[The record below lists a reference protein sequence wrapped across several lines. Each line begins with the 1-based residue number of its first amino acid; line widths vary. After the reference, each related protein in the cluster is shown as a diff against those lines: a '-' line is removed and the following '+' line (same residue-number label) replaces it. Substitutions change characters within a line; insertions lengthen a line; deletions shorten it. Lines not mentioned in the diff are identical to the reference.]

1 MSNPNRRRRPV
12 WCGDVDTTRPGG
24 AWDVQDDG
32 CCGPCKPPVPGCGP
46 GRPPMPQFPDCGYHI
61 PPVQYVPGMNEQEQL
76 ANLNHKM
83 NELIELF
90 NCNTDK
96 VYGAYEEVVRSAVC
110 NDAFYKEITVESG
123 YLADASTSYELVHI
137 PFVDCGGQPIYMEMG
152 LAYNNTTNSG
162 VTESVF
168 DKALEVYADKILPA
182 AERGFQGVAIWKGA
196 PIYSGADA
204 VGTMALIPGECDYT
218 LGVTENGYF
227 KIYDT
232 PNDKDNSGMI
242 KAMRQDKVRN
252 SMGCAVIIRGG
263 EYVVDGNLS
272 DMELPCTVMAMN
284 YKTKER
290 FILAIGKDNVASDI
304 TPEMI
309 ANLLK
314 KYDVDVAALTSWGQ
328 QSYLLDKGQFSFMP
342 TSTDSD
348 GIPTVPQSAA
358 FWYITKRRNF
368 HNDYVKEVAALTIQM
383 GENLWYDELTSEAV
397 DNLKLDFVDLRNDL
411 EQEIQD
417 RKDADDALGERIDKE
432 IADREAADTAL
443 DEKYAAEVARL
454 DEEIETLGQRVTTE
468 VARLDELIQ
477 STKAELT
484 AKDVKRVKVTHDGT
498 RDTYQ
503 VELNDGTVLGADVIV
518 YNYDQ
523 LVQKL
528 DSYATVEQRL
538 NAEIEARKS
547 ADDALIAL
555 ITAEQQA
562 RANGDTALAEQIE
575 GVRAELSE
583 LIQGNTTDI
592 TALQGA
598 LDTLTQTVQ
607 SNYASL
613 NERVTSNAENI
624 ANLQGSY
631 GALQATVAALNETV
645 TGLQQS
651 FASTEQS
658 FENVKQTVNEIQTEL
673 NQFEARVE
681 EQLGNYLPLSG
692 GTMDG
697 DIDLNYN
704 DLLKVGAIN
713 LNTTTTRTPNSIM
726 RDPNGFSFVS
736 ADSNRYARLNFW
748 SARMASSADIAEN
761 IDIIPEQGGILNFK
775 FKGVNTVL
783 LRGVRTPEGNT
794 DAANKQYVD
803 NALKGYLPL
812 TGGTVSGE
820 VIFNDNIT
828 IGSRDSVYF
837 RDANDA
843 VAARMYY
850 DNTLKSISIQSRTTP
865 EQNIYMGVGNGIQ
878 VLSGGNILYVGD
890 VKDLTDI
897 GNPIGIGSR
906 RSSRLEQF
914 YVGDPVNDYAAA
926 NKKYVDTVGSNLAEE
941 ISTVGGQF
949 SNYLPL
955 TGGTLTGPL
964 DIAQSGAV
972 PSKDGLYHY
981 AANAY
986 AFYSYYVGDERPARK
1001 FARFGVGEPVDD
1013 SHATTKKYVDTVSSN
1028 LAKTVVKVKNL
1039 PWSKGVFDSV
1049 NNFIV
1054 NEQLITEFGISN
1066 NTNGHGANLTTSGLQ
1081 VVDGSNANH
1090 YVTGVVEAN
1099 TFYIT
1104 GKNDGYSTRVTDA
1117 GIFISYAPAN
1127 NDSVPR
1133 IYGRAVQSNQSIKH
1147 AICFSEDGGFNPTD
1161 NFTRLIGIDYPVN
1174 EHDAAP
1180 KGYVDAADEGFLYV
1194 DGGRLYA
1201 HGDTPQDVLLDRLDF
1216 APGGVESGGI
1226 VSLDCV
1232 AGSAGPILSVSD
1244 GDSGLALLQAKTSD
1258 FSSNDDV
1265 MTLGAVAKLGNDDY
1279 PYTEPMLAT
1288 YKVTSGGSITGAY
1301 LLRSPQGLWAI
1312 NISGSQEESFGH
1324 NEARL
1329 IGDTI
1334 DITVAVDDA
1343 TSMTITFS
1351 QAVNAI
1357 SISKVI
1363 GIAPLTIEGVS

>member
-12 WCGDVDTTRPGG
+12 WCGDVDTTRPGA

-46 GRPPMPQFPDCGYHI
+46 VRPPMPQFPDCGYHI

-76 ANLNHKM
+76 ANLNCKM

-96 VYGAYEEVVRSAVC
+96 VFGAYEEVVRSAVC

-137 PFVDCGGQPIYMEMG
+137 PYVDCACQPIYMEMG

-196 PIYSGADA
+196 PIYSGETHGD
-204 VGTMALIPGECDYT
+204 TRALIPGQCDYT

-232 PNDKDNSGMI
+232 PNDRDNTGMI
-242 KAMRQDKVRN
+242 KTMRQDKVRN

-263 EYVVDGNLS
+263 EYVVDENLD

-290 FILAIGKDNVASDI
+290 FILAIGKDNVASAI

-397 DNLKLDFVDLRNDL
+397 DNLKLDFADLRNDL

-443 DEKYAAEVARL
+443 DEKYAAEVTRL
-454 DEEIETLGQRVTTE
+454 DGEIEALAQRVTTE
-468 VARLDELIQ
+468 VTRLDALIQ
-477 STKAELT
+477 STKEALT
-484 AKDVKRVKVTHDGT
+484 AKDIKEVKVTHDGT

-503 VELNDGTVLGADVIV
+503 AVLNDGTVLGADVIV

-538 NAEIEARKS
+538 DAEIQARKD
-547 ADDALIAL
+547 ADDALNAL

-562 RANGDTALAEQIE
+562 RANGDTALGEQIAS
-575 GVRAELSE
+575 VRTELTE

-631 GALQATVAALNETV
+631 GALQETVAALNKTV

-658 FENVKQTVNEIQTEL
+658 FENVKQTVASMQEEL
-673 NQFEARVE
+673 NAFEERIE
-681 EQLGNYLPLSG
+681 GELGNYLPLSG

-697 DIDLNYN
+697 DIYMGDNALVNVQGISFSDN
-704 DLLKVGAIN
+704 SAIVQRGITYQSH
-713 LNTTTTRTPNSIM
+713 L
-726 RDPNGFSFVS
+726 DELNGFIFYPTLTTQLATVLVGRIKLFHEGLS
-736 ADSNRYARLNFW
+736 DGNSN
-748 SARMASSADIAEN
+748 
-761 IDIIPEQGGILNFK
+761 IIPESL
-775 FKGVNTVL
+775 GVISFESSNSENNRVL
-783 LRGVRTPEGNT
+783 LKNVATPQST
-794 DAANKQYVD
+794 
-803 NALKGYLPL
+803 
-812 TGGTVSGE
+812 
-820 VIFNDNIT
+820 
-828 IGSRDSVYF
+828 
-837 RDANDA
+837 
-843 VAARMYY
+843 Y
-850 DNTLKSISIQSRTTP
+850 D
-865 EQNIYMGVGNGIQ
+865 V
-878 VLSGGNILYVGD
+878 
-890 VKDLTDI
+890 
-897 GNPIGIGSR
+897 
-906 RSSRLEQF
+906 
-914 YVGDPVNDYAAA
+914 A
-926 NKKYVDTVGSNLAEE
+926 NKKYVDDALKS
-941 ISTVGGQF
+941 
-949 SNYLPL
+949 YLPL

-964 DIAQSGAV
+964 DVAQNGAV
-972 PSKDGLYHY
+972 PTKDGLYHY
-981 AANAY
+981 ANNDY
-986 AFYSYYVGDERPARK
+986 AFYSYYADDERPARK

-1013 SHATTKKYVDTVSSN
+1013 SHAATKKYVDTVGSN
-1028 LAKTVVKVKNL
+1028 LAEEISTLGGQFDNYLPLSGGQMRGALDMNFKNVENIRRMGFGEAGNRRYYTLFDEETLKLINETISSSSIAYFNVDCGAITTWVGTLGMGVRIRTSANSTDSEPILDIEGITDSAKV
-1039 PWSKGVFDSV
+1039 
-1049 NNFIV
+1049 
-1054 NEQLITEFGISN
+1054 
-1066 NTNGHGANLTTSGLQ
+1066 
-1081 VVDGSNANH
+1081 
-1090 YVTGVVEAN
+1090 
-1099 TFYIT
+1099 
-1104 GKNDGYSTRVTDA
+1104 RVTNIA
-1117 GIFISYAPAN
+1117 SPISDDDVA
-1127 NDSVPR
+1127 
-1133 IYGRAVQSNQSIKH
+1133 
-1147 AICFSEDGGFNPTD
+1147 T
-1161 NFTRLIGIDYPVN
+1161 
-1174 EHDAAP
+1174 
-1180 KGYVDAADEGFLYV
+1180 KGYVDAAAEGFLYV
-1194 DGGRLYA
+1194 DRGRLYA
-1201 HGDTPQDVLLDRLDF
+1201 HGDSPQDVLLDRLYF
-1216 APGGVESGGI
+1216 APGGLEAGG
-1226 VSLDCV
+1226 VV
-1232 AGSAGPILSVSD
+1232 GLSCGTGTGGAVLKVTDKNS
-1244 GDSGLALLQAKTSD
+1244 SLALLQAKTSD

-1265 MTLGAVAKLGNDDY
+1265 MTLAAVAKLGNDDY

-1288 YKVTSGGSITGAY
+1288 YKVTSGGTITGAY
-1301 LLRSPQGLWAI
+1301 MLRSPQGVWII

-1329 IGDTI
+1329 IGDTV

>member
-32 CCGPCKPPVPGCGP
+32 CCRPCKPPVPGC
-46 GRPPMPQFPDCGYHI
+46 RPPMPQFPDCGYHI

-76 ANLNHKM
+76 ANLNCKM

-137 PFVDCGGQPIYMEMG
+137 PYVDCAGQPIYLEMG

-182 AERGFQGVAIWKGA
+182 AERSFQGVAIWKGA
-196 PIYSGADA
+196 PIYSGEAA
-204 VGTMALIPGECDYT
+204 VGTMALIPGQCDYT

-232 PNDKDNSGMI
+232 PKETDNSGVI

-263 EYVVDGNLS
+263 EYVVDDNLS
-272 DMELPCTVMAMN
+272 EMELPCTVMAMN

-383 GENLWYDELTSEAV
+383 GENLWYDELTCESV
-397 DNLKLDFVDLRNDL
+397 DNLKLDFVELRNDL

-417 RKDADDALGERIDKE
+417 RKDADDTLGERIDKE
-432 IADREAADTAL
+432 ITDREAGDTAL

-454 DEEIETLGQRVTTE
+454 DGEIEALEQRVTDE
-468 VARLDELIQ
+468 VTRLDALIQ
-477 STKAELT
+477 STKEALT
-484 AKDVKRVKVTHDGT
+484 AKDVKEVKVTHDGT

-503 VELNDGTVLGADVIV
+503 VVLNDGTVLGADVIV

-538 NAEIEARKS
+538 DAEIEARKS
-547 ADDALIAL
+547 ADDALNAL

-562 RANGDTALAEQIE
+562 RANGDTALAEQIAS
-575 GVRAELSE
+575 VRAELTE

-658 FENVKQTVNEIQTEL
+658 FENVKQTVASMQDEL
-673 NQFEARVE
+673 NAFEERIEGELGNYLPLSGGKMTGAINMGDHAIPEISFLQFNEHSYTDEKMLYYAPKPNTEFYNFPRFIFRGDADSNYSASVECARVE
-681 EQLGNYLPLSG
+681 LSGLIGLIGLDGGKSPYVSSDHRLMLTYKHEYKPIIISNVQTPKTDVDAANKKYVDTVGENLAGEIAEVGGQLGNYLPLSG
-692 GTMDG
+692 GQMRGALDMNFENVENMRRMSFGETGNSRYYTLFEDETLKLINEKISSQSIG
-697 DIDLNYN
+697 HFNLDCEAITSYRG
-704 DLLKVGAIN
+704 LLG
-713 LNTTTTRTPNSIM
+713 L
-726 RDPNGFSFVS
+726 
-736 ADSNRYARLNFW
+736 
-748 SARMASSADIAEN
+748 
-761 IDIIPEQGGILNFK
+761 
-775 FKGVNTVL
+775 
-783 LRGVRTPEGNT
+783 GVRIHTSANSTASKPVLDIEGIT
-794 DAANKQYVD
+794 DGAKVRI
-803 NALKGYLPL
+803 
-812 TGGTVSGE
+812 T
-820 VIFNDNIT
+820 NIAT
-828 IGSRDSVYF
+828 
-837 RDANDA
+837 
-843 VAARMYY
+843 
-850 DNTLKSISIQSRTTP
+850 
-865 EQNIYMGVGNGIQ
+865 
-878 VLSGGNILYVGD
+878 
-890 VKDLTDI
+890 
-897 GNPIGIGSR
+897 PIG
-906 RSSRLEQF
+906 E
-914 YVGDPVNDYAAA
+914 
-926 NKKYVDTVGSNLAEE
+926 
-941 ISTVGGQF
+941 
-949 SNYLPL
+949 
-955 TGGTLTGPL
+955 
-964 DIAQSGAV
+964 
-972 PSKDGLYHY
+972 
-981 AANAY
+981 
-986 AFYSYYVGDERPARK
+986 
-1001 FARFGVGEPVDD
+1001 DD
-1013 SHATTKKYVDTVSSN
+1013 VAT
-1028 LAKTVVKVKNL
+1028 
-1039 PWSKGVFDSV
+1039 
-1049 NNFIV
+1049 
-1054 NEQLITEFGISN
+1054 
-1066 NTNGHGANLTTSGLQ
+1066 
-1081 VVDGSNANH
+1081 
-1090 YVTGVVEAN
+1090 
-1099 TFYIT
+1099 
-1104 GKNDGYSTRVTDA
+1104 
-1117 GIFISYAPAN
+1117 
-1127 NDSVPR
+1127 
-1133 IYGRAVQSNQSIKH
+1133 
-1147 AICFSEDGGFNPTD
+1147 
-1161 NFTRLIGIDYPVN
+1161 
-1174 EHDAAP
+1174 
-1180 KGYVDAADEGFLYV
+1180 KGYVDSADEGFLYV

-1201 HGDTPQDVLLDRLDF
+1201 HGDTPQEVLLGCLDF

-1226 VSLDCV
+1226 VSLDCG

-1265 MTLGAVAKLGNDDY
+1265 MTLAAVAKLGNDDY

-1288 YKVTSGGSITGAY
+1288 YKVTSGGTITGAY
-1301 LLRSPQGLWAI
+1301 LLRSPQGVWII

-1329 IGDTI
+1329 IGDTV

-1363 GIAPLTIEGVS
+1363 GIAPLTLEGVS

>member
-12 WCGDVDTTRPGG
+12 WCGDVDTTRPG
-24 AWDVQDDG
+24 ATWDVQDDG
-32 CCGPCKPPVPGCGP
+32 CCGPCKPPVPGCVP
-46 GRPPMPQFPDCGYHI
+46 VRPPMPQFPDCGYHI

-76 ANLNHKM
+76 ANLNCKM

-96 VYGAYEEVVRSAVC
+96 VFGAYEEVVRSAVC

-137 PFVDCGGQPIYMEMG
+137 PFVDCAGQPIYMEMG

-196 PIYSGADA
+196 PIYSGETHGD
-204 VGTMALIPGECDYT
+204 TRALIPGQCDYT

-232 PNDKDNSGMI
+232 PNDRDNTGMI
-242 KAMRQDKVRN
+242 KTMRQDKVRN

-263 EYVVDGNLS
+263 EYVVDDNLS
-272 DMELPCTVMAMN
+272 EMELPCTVMAMN

-358 FWYITKRRNF
+358 FWYITKRRHF

-417 RKDADDALGERIDKE
+417 RKDADDALGGRIDKE
-432 IADREAADTAL
+432 IAEREAADTAL
-443 DEKYAAEVARL
+443 DEKYAAEVTRL
-454 DEEIETLGQRVTTE
+454 DGKIDALSQRVTDE
-468 VARLDELIQ
+468 VARLDALIQ
-477 STKAELT
+477 STKEALN
-484 AKDVKRVKVTHDGT
+484 AKDVKEVKVTHDGT

-503 VELNDGTVLGADVIV
+503 AVLNDGTVLGADVIV

-538 NAEIEARKS
+538 DAEIQARKD
-547 ADDALIAL
+547 ADDALQAL
-555 ITAEQQA
+555 IEAEQQA
-562 RANGDTALAEQIE
+562 RANGDSALAQQIE
-575 GVRAELSE
+575 SVRTELTE
-583 LIQGNTTDI
+583 LIQGNTTSI
-592 TALQGA
+592 TGLQTA

-624 ANLQGSY
+624 ANLQGTY

-651 FASTEQS
+651 FASTEES
-658 FENVKQTVNEIQTEL
+658 FENVKQTVSNMQTEL
-673 NQFEARVE
+673 NAFEERIE
-681 EQLGNYLPLSG
+681 GELGNYLPLSG
-692 GTMDG
+692 GAMTGSINMSNS
-697 DIDLNYN
+697 DIYN
-704 DLLKVGAIN
+704 IKSMSIANGSILAILSSARYSNEVAIN
-713 LNTTTTRTPNSIM
+713 LSGSI
-726 RDPNGFSFVS
+726 
-736 ADSNRYARLNFW
+736 ADSGGRLVMIRG
-748 SARMASSADIAEN
+748 AASPQEENDVATKGYVDTVGENLASEIAQVGGQFDNYLPLSGGTMSGPLDMGWHPITGVKGYIEMSFYEDDTLPLVSIVRN
-761 IDIIPEQGGILNFK
+761 NTGYWFTSTASEQLEMLHAGAIWIGHSGTRLSSVKITLTEDDVLNFK
-775 FKGVNTVL
+775 ETTFNNEVY
-783 LRGVRTPEGNT
+783 LRGIHVPEEAT
-794 DAANKQYVD
+794 DAANKAYVD
-803 NALKGYLPL
+803 SAVAGYLPL
-812 TGGTVSGE
+812 TGGQMRGPLDMDFENVENIRRMSFGE
-820 VIFNDNIT
+820 VGN
-828 IGSRDSVYF
+828 SR
-837 RDANDA
+837 
-843 VAARMYY
+843 YY
-850 DNTLKSISIQSRTTP
+850 ALFEDETLKLI
-865 EQNIYMGVGNGIQ
+865 EQNIPSERIGHFNLDCEAITSWRGSMNIGVRMRTSAN
-878 VLSGGNILYVGD
+878 STPE
-890 VKDLTDI
+890 K
-897 GNPIGIGSR
+897 PI
-906 RSSRLEQF
+906 
-914 YVGDPVNDYAAA
+914 
-926 NKKYVDTVGSNLAEE
+926 
-941 ISTVGGQF
+941 
-949 SNYLPL
+949 
-955 TGGTLTGPL
+955 L
-964 DIAQSGAV
+964 DIEGTYQS
-972 PSKDGLYHY
+972 
-981 AANAY
+981 
-986 AFYSYYVGDERPARK
+986 
-1001 FARFGVGEPVDD
+1001 
-1013 SHATTKKYVDTVSSN
+1013 
-1028 LAKTVVKVKNL
+1028 AKVR
-1039 PWSKGVFDSV
+1039 
-1049 NNFIV
+1049 I
-1054 NEQLITEFGISN
+1054 
-1066 NTNGHGANLTTSGLQ
+1066 
-1081 VVDGSNANH
+1081 
-1090 YVTGVVEAN
+1090 TGVA
-1099 TFYIT
+1099 T
-1104 GKNDGYSTRVTDA
+1104 
-1117 GIFISYAPAN
+1117 
-1127 NDSVPR
+1127 
-1133 IYGRAVQSNQSIKH
+1133 
-1147 AICFSEDGGFNPTD
+1147 PTKDD
-1161 NFTRLIGIDYPVN
+1161 NVAT
-1174 EHDAAP
+1174 

-1201 HGDTPQDVLLDRLDF
+1201 HGDTPQNVLLDRLDF

-1226 VSLDCV
+1226 VSLDCG

-1288 YKVTSGGSITGAY
+1288 YKVTSGGTITGAY

-1329 IGDTI
+1329 IGDTV

>member
-32 CCGPCKPPVPGCGP
+32 CCTPCKPPVPGC
-46 GRPPMPQFPDCGYHI
+46 RPPMPQFPDCGYHI

-76 ANLNHKM
+76 ANLNCKM

-96 VYGAYEEVVRSAVC
+96 VFGAYEEVVRSAVC

-137 PFVDCGGQPIYMEMG
+137 PFVDCAGQPIYMEMG

-196 PIYSGADA
+196 PIYSEASEP
-204 VGTMALIPGECDYT
+204 TRALIPGQCDYT
-218 LGVTENGYF
+218 LGVTENGFF

-242 KAMRQDKVRN
+242 KLMRQDKVRN

-263 EYVVDGNLS
+263 EYVVDNNLS

-417 RKDADDALGERIDKE
+417 RKDADEALGERIDKE

-443 DEKYAAEVARL
+443 DEKYAAEVTRL
-454 DEEIETLGQRVTTE
+454 DGKIDTLSQRVTDE
-468 VARLDELIQ
+468 VALLDALIQ
-477 STKAELT
+477 STKEALT
-484 AKDVKRVKVTHDGT
+484 AKDVKEVKVTHDGT

-503 VELNDGTVLGADVIV
+503 VVLNDGTVLGADVIV

-538 NAEIEARKS
+538 DAEIQARKD
-547 ADDALIAL
+547 ADDALNAL

-562 RANGDTALAEQIE
+562 RANGDTALAEQIAS
-575 GVRAELSE
+575 VKAELTG

-607 SNYASL
+607 SNYTSL

-651 FASTEQS
+651 FASTEES
-658 FENVKQTVNEIQTEL
+658 FENVKQTIANMQTEL
-673 NQFEARVE
+673 NEFEARIE
-681 EQLGNYLPLSG
+681 GELGNYLPLSG
-692 GTMDG
+692 GSMTG
-697 DIDLNYN
+697 DITMNSDASI
-704 DLLKVGAIN
+704 VFPTHHIS
-713 LNTTTTRTPNSIM
+713 TPNSIQ
-726 RDPNGFSFVS
+726 GVS
-736 ADSNRYARLNFW
+736 AITFSDSNSSSSRMMRYTTEGYVFTEKNPNLAGLICSGIRLTNDLNPGGRMVIAPGAANKITF
-748 SARMASSADIAEN
+748 SASGADI
-761 IDIIPEQGGILNFK
+761 ILGG
-775 FKGVNTVL
+775 VL
-783 LRGVRTPEGNT
+783 TPVADN
-794 DAANKQYVD
+794 DAANKAYVD
-803 NALKGYLPL
+803 A
-812 TGGTVSGE
+812 
-820 VIFNDNIT
+820 
-828 IGSRDSVYF
+828 
-837 RDANDA
+837 A
-843 VAARMYY
+843 VAGGA
-850 DNTLKSISIQSRTTP
+850 
-865 EQNIYMGVGNGIQ
+865 
-878 VLSGGNILYVGD
+878 SG
-890 VKDLTDI
+890 
-897 GNPIGIGSR
+897 
-906 RSSRLEQF
+906 
-914 YVGDPVNDYAAA
+914 
-926 NKKYVDTVGSNLAEE
+926 
-941 ISTVGGQF
+941 
-949 SNYLPL
+949 NYLPL
-955 TGGTLTGPL
+955 SGGTVTG
-964 DIAQSGAV
+964 DIVFS
-972 PSKDGLYHY
+972 
-981 AANAY
+981 ANAALRSADY
-986 AFYSYYVGDERPARK
+986 LTLNNRESNPTNVTNTLLARNNELQFWSNAGTRGIIAASGFKVHSAPNQYVTMTSMIYGD
-1001 FARFGVGEPVDD
+1001 
-1013 SHATTKKYVDTVSSN
+1013 ATRLLFQRS
-1028 LAKTVVKVKNL
+1028 
-1039 PWSKGVFDSV
+1039 
-1049 NNFIV
+1049 
-1054 NEQLITEFGISN
+1054 
-1066 NTNGHGANLTTSGLQ
+1066 NTNSSDFTIGGL
-1081 VVDGSNANH
+1081 S
-1090 YVTGVVEAN
+1090 TPKVE
-1099 TFYIT
+1099 
-1104 GKNDGYSTRVTDA
+1104 TDA
-1117 GIFISYAPAN
+1117 A
-1127 NDSVPR
+1127 
-1133 IYGRAVQSNQSIKH
+1133 
-1147 AICFSEDGGFNPTD
+1147 T
-1161 NFTRLIGIDYPVN
+1161 
-1174 EHDAAP
+1174 
-1180 KGYVDAADEGFLYV
+1180 KGYVDAANEGFLYV
-1194 DGGRLYA
+1194 DGGRLYQHA
-1201 HGDTPQDVLLDRLDF
+1201 DSPENVILERLDF
-1216 APGGVESGGI
+1216 NNE
-1226 VSLDCV
+1226 
-1232 AGSAGPILSVSD
+1232 
-1244 GDSGLALLQAKTSD
+1244 GLAASGNVISIVETSNIQGQPELSILKD
-1258 FSSNDDV
+1258 DNTLGPLKAASPEDDDDV
-1265 MTLGAVAKLGNDDY
+1265 
-1279 PYTEPMLAT
+1279 AT
-1288 YKVTSGGSITGAY
+1288 KEYVDQRFTMVTSG
-1301 LLRSPQGLWAI
+1301 LFSP
-1312 NISGSQEESFGH
+1312 SF
-1324 NEARL
+1324 
-1329 IGDTI
+1329 TI
-1334 DITVAVDDA
+1334 DTKNVTFNYAVCALKLGVTQVHIVNIRMHLDEGTYGTAGSTKSLTFQLTDYKDKVFA
-1343 TSMTITFS
+1343 TKSYGSCILALN
-1351 QAVNAI
+1351 QAPSPI
-1357 SISKVI
+1357 VI
-1363 GIAPLTIEGVS
+1363 CRCDVTLERIRVYLSFNDEFTLPAGGGDFLGDVILLG

>member
-12 WCGDVDTTRPGG
+12 WCGDVDTTRPGA

-32 CCGPCKPPVPGCGP
+32 CCKPCKPPVPGCGP
-46 GRPPMPQFPDCGYHI
+46 VRPPMPQFPDCGYHI

-76 ANLNHKM
+76 ANLNCKM

-137 PFVDCGGQPIYMEMG
+137 PYVDCACQPIYMEMG

-196 PIYSGADA
+196 PIYSGETNGD
-204 VGTMALIPGECDYT
+204 TRALIPGKCDYT

-232 PNDKDNSGMI
+232 PNDRDNTGMI
-242 KAMRQDKVRN
+242 KTMRQDKVRN

-263 EYVVDGNLS
+263 EYVVDNNLS

-358 FWYITKRRNF
+358 FWYITKRRHF

-397 DNLKLDFVDLRNDL
+397 DNLKVDFVELRNDL

-417 RKDADDALGERIDKE
+417 RKDADTALGERIDKE
-432 IADREAADTAL
+432 IAERKAADTAL
-443 DEKYAAEVARL
+443 DEKYAGEVARL
-454 DEEIETLGQRVTTE
+454 DEEIDALEQRVTTE
-468 VARLDELIQ
+468 VTRLDALIQ
-477 STKAELT
+477 STKEALT
-484 AKDVKRVKVTHDGT
+484 AKDVKQVKVTHDGT

-538 NAEIEARKS
+538 DAEIQARKA
-547 ADDALIAL
+547 ADDALNAL

-562 RANGDTALAEQIE
+562 RANGDSALAQQIE
-575 GVRAELSE
+575 SVRTELTE
-583 LIQGNTTDI
+583 LIQGNTTSI
-592 TALQGA
+592 TGLQTALDA
-598 LDTLTQTVQ
+598 LTQTVQ
-607 SNYASL
+607 SNYTSL
-613 NERVTSNAENI
+613 NERVTSNAGNI
-624 ANLQGSY
+624 ANLQGTY

-658 FENVKQTVNEIQTEL
+658 FENVKQTVASMQDEL
-673 NQFEARVE
+673 NAFEERIE
-681 EQLGNYLPLSG
+681 GELGNYLPLSG
-692 GTMDG
+692 GTMRG
-697 DIDLNYN
+697 S
-704 DLLKVGAIN
+704 IN
-713 LNTTTTRTPNSIM
+713 LHTCWLNTVGLVNFVYGNHDNPRSVFLRSAPGRPTFNYPMYVFKGDSTTSDNKEAGIEVNLVELGNS
-726 RDPNGFSFVS
+726 VS
-736 ADSNRYARLNFW
+736 
-748 SARMASSADIAEN
+748 MAGV
-761 IDIIPEQGGILNFK
+761 QGGDAPWTGDKYKLVLFHSD
-775 FKGVNTVL
+775 GVEAGPVYVTNVA
-783 LRGVRTPEGNT
+783 TPIT
-794 DAANKQYVD
+794 DDGAVNK
-803 NALKGYLPL
+803 A
-812 TGGTVSGE
+812 
-820 VIFNDNIT
+820 
-828 IGSRDSVYF
+828 
-837 RDANDA
+837 
-843 VAARMYY
+843 
-850 DNTLKSISIQSRTTP
+850 
-865 EQNIYMGVGNGIQ
+865 
-878 VLSGGNILYVGD
+878 
-890 VKDLTDI
+890 
-897 GNPIGIGSR
+897 
-906 RSSRLEQF
+906 
-914 YVGDPVNDYAAA
+914 
-926 NKKYVDTVGSNLAEE
+926 YVDTVGENLAGE
-941 ISTVGGQF
+941 IAEVGEQF
-949 SNYLPL
+949 DNYLPL
-955 TGGTLTGPL
+955 SGGQMRGALDMDFENVENIRRVGFGEADIWRYYALFEDETLKLIKQNIHSELIGYFDVDCGTITSWAGLQKIGISLRASGNSTKTKPVL
-964 DIAQSGAV
+964 DITGTT
-972 PSKDGLYHY
+972 
-981 AANAY
+981 
-986 AFYSYYVGDERPARK
+986 
-1001 FARFGVGEPVDD
+1001 D
-1013 SHATTKKYVDTVSSN
+1013 S
-1028 LAKTVVKVKNL
+1028 AKV
-1039 PWSKGVFDSV
+1039 
-1049 NNFIV
+1049 
-1054 NEQLITEFGISN
+1054 
-1066 NTNGHGANLTTSGLQ
+1066 
-1081 VVDGSNANH
+1081 
-1090 YVTGVVEAN
+1090 
-1099 TFYIT
+1099 
-1104 GKNDGYSTRVTDA
+1104 RVTNIA
-1117 GIFISYAPAN
+1117 TP
-1127 NDSVPR
+1127 
-1133 IYGRAVQSNQSIKH
+1133 
-1147 AICFSEDGGFNPTD
+1147 
-1161 NFTRLIGIDYPVN
+1161 IGDDDV
-1174 EHDAAP
+1174 AT

-1194 DGGRLYA
+1194 DVGRLYA

-1226 VSLDCV
+1226 ISLDCGT
-1232 AGSAGPILSVSD
+1232 GSAGPILSVSD

-1265 MTLGAVAKLGNDDY
+1265 MTLGAVAKLGNDNY

-1288 YKVTSGGSITGAY
+1288 YKVTSGGTITGAY

-1329 IGDTI
+1329 IGDTV

>member
-12 WCGDVDTTRPGG
+12 WCGDVDTTRPGA

-46 GRPPMPQFPDCGYHI
+46 VRPPMPQFPDCGYHI

-76 ANLNHKM
+76 ANLNCKM

-96 VYGAYEEVVRSAVC
+96 VFGAYEEVVRSAVC

-137 PFVDCGGQPIYMEMG
+137 PFVDCAGQPIYMEMG

-182 AERGFQGVAIWKGA
+182 AERSFQGVAIWKGA
-196 PIYSGADA
+196 PIYSGAD
-204 VGTMALIPGECDYT
+204 GGRALIPGQCDYT
-218 LGVTENGYF
+218 LGVTENGFF

-242 KAMRQDKVRN
+242 KNMRQDKVRN

-263 EYVVDGNLS
+263 EYVEDENLA

-290 FILAIGKDNVASDI
+290 FILAIGKDNVASAI

-358 FWYITKRRNF
+358 FWYITKRRHF

-417 RKDADDALGERIDKE
+417 RKDADDALGGRIDKE
-432 IADREAADTAL
+432 IAEREAADTAL
-443 DEKYAAEVARL
+443 DEKYAAEVTRL
-454 DEEIETLGQRVTTE
+454 DGKIDTLSQRVTDE
-468 VARLDELIQ
+468 VARLDALIQ
-477 STKAELT
+477 STKEALT
-484 AKDVKRVKVTHDGT
+484 AKDVKEVKVTHDGT

-503 VELNDGTVLGADVIV
+503 VVLNDGTVLGADVIV

-538 NAEIEARKS
+538 DAEIQARKD
-547 ADDALIAL
+547 ADDALNAL

-562 RANGDTALAEQIE
+562 RANGDTALAEQIAS
-575 GVRAELSE
+575 VKAELTE

-607 SNYASL
+607 SNYTSL

-658 FENVKQTVNEIQTEL
+658 FENVKQTVANMQTEL
-673 NQFEARVE
+673 NEFEARIEGELGNYLPLRGGTLTGDLKLSGDNTSLIFRAGSSNFDNAIATLLATGSVNVLGWSNGNDASGVIHRGVGNPVE
-681 EQLGNYLPLSG
+681 DSDAVNKKYVDTVGENLASEIAQVGGQFDNYLPLSG
-692 GTMDG
+692 GTLNGTLIMSSNIHMQRQTVIYFSNSDESTDPSIG
-697 DIDLNYN
+697 FNTPSDRLEVKNAPLYIQQKVTADTIDMSGGPNGNILNAMTVEFEVTQQNPSGYTIMRNDTLQGFGAYN
-704 DLLKVGAIN
+704 DSVPTPFAVG
-713 LNTTTTRTPNSIM
+713 TPT
-726 RDPNGFSFVS
+726 
-736 ADSNRYARLNFW
+736 
-748 SARMASSADIAEN
+748 
-761 IDIIPEQGGILNFK
+761 QGYH
-775 FKGVNTVL
+775 
-783 LRGVRTPEGNT
+783 
-794 DAANKQYVD
+794 AATKAYVD
-803 NALKGYLPL
+803 NL
-812 TGGTVSGE
+812 T
-820 VIFNDNIT
+820 
-828 IGSRDSVYF
+828 
-837 RDANDA
+837 
-843 VAARMYY
+843 
-850 DNTLKSISIQSRTTP
+850 
-865 EQNIYMGVGNGIQ
+865 
-878 VLSGGNILYVGD
+878 
-890 VKDLTDI
+890 
-897 GNPIGIGSR
+897 
-906 RSSRLEQF
+906 
-914 YVGDPVNDYAAA
+914 
-926 NKKYVDTVGSNLAEE
+926 
-941 ISTVGGQF
+941 
-949 SNYLPL
+949 
-955 TGGTLTGPL
+955 
-964 DIAQSGAV
+964 
-972 PSKDGLYHY
+972 
-981 AANAY
+981 
-986 AFYSYYVGDERPARK
+986 
-1001 FARFGVGEPVDD
+1001 
-1013 SHATTKKYVDTVSSN
+1013 AT
-1028 LAKTVVKVKNL
+1028 AVKVRND
-1039 PWSKGVFDSV
+1039 PFTEGVLESV

-1054 NEQLITEFGISN
+1054 NEELITEFGISRN
-1066 NTNGHGANLTTSGLQ
+1066 DAGFAANLTESGLQ
-1081 VVDGSNANH
+1081 VLHAESDRQ
-1090 YVTGVVEAN
+1090 YVYGKVEAN

-1104 GKNDGYSTRVTDA
+1104 GTNSGYSTRVSDA
-1117 GIFISYAPAN
+1117 GIFISYNPDN

-1133 IYGRAVQSNQSIKH
+1133 IYGRAVSSNQSIRH
-1147 AICFSEDGGFNPTD
+1147 AICFSEDGGFDPQD
-1161 NFTRLIGIDYPVN
+1161 NFTRLIGIDTPVN
-1174 EHDAAP
+1174 DHDAAN
-1180 KGYVDAADEGFLYV
+1180 KAYVDATAVNSNMLKGYANKSSISNLGTVEITGGQIEFTGGRQIAV
-1194 DGGRLYA
+1194 DGYA
-1201 HGDTPQDVLLDRLDF
+1201 YNFIKATLTL
-1216 APGGVESGGI
+1216 SG
-1226 VSLDCV
+1226 
-1232 AGSAGPILSVSD
+1232 
-1244 GDSGLALLQAKTSD
+1244 T
-1258 FSSNDDV
+1258 
-1265 MTLGAVAKLGNDDY
+1265 
-1279 PYTEPMLAT
+1279 
-1288 YKVTSGGSITGAY
+1288 ITGASY
-1301 LLRSPQGLWAI
+1301 VSGTTDFMNSQWFELGTGYNIPIILTGDSSGPKNLTLHLSFTSGTMVWSMYVPETVNLEMPFETNF
-1312 NISGSQEESFGH
+1312 NIS
-1324 NEARL
+1324 
-1329 IGDTI
+1329 
-1334 DITVAVDDA
+1334 TVVALSD
-1343 TSMTITFS
+1343 
-1351 QAVNAI
+1351 
-1357 SISKVI
+1357 
-1363 GIAPLTIEGVS
+1363 

>member
-32 CCGPCKPPVPGCGP
+32 CCRPCKPPVPGC
-46 GRPPMPQFPDCGYHI
+46 RPPMPQFPDCGYHI

-76 ANLNHKM
+76 ANLNCKM

-137 PFVDCGGQPIYMEMG
+137 PYVDCAGQPIYLEMG

-182 AERGFQGVAIWKGA
+182 AERSFQGVAIWKGA
-196 PIYSGADA
+196 PIYSGEAA
-204 VGTMALIPGECDYT
+204 VGTMALIPGQCDYT

-232 PNDKDNSGMI
+232 PKETDNSGVI

-263 EYVVDGNLS
+263 EYVVDDNLS
-272 DMELPCTVMAMN
+272 EMELPCTVMAMN

-397 DNLKLDFVDLRNDL
+397 DNLKLDFVELRNDL

-417 RKDADDALGERIDKE
+417 RKDADAALGERIDKE

-454 DEEIETLGQRVTTE
+454 GGEIEALEQRVTAE
-468 VARLDELIQ
+468 VTRLDALIQ
-477 STKAELT
+477 STKEALT
-484 AKDVKRVKVTHDGT
+484 AKDVKEVKVTHDGT

-503 VELNDGTVLGADVIV
+503 VVLNDGTELGADVIV

-538 NAEIEARKS
+538 DAEIEARKS
-547 ADDALIAL
+547 ADDALNAL

-562 RANGDTALAEQIE
+562 RANGDTALGEQIAS
-575 GVRAELSE
+575 VRSELTE
-583 LIQGNTTDI
+583 LIQGNTTNI
-592 TALQGA
+592 TGLQTA

-607 SNYASL
+607 SNYTSL

-624 ANLQGSY
+624 ANLQGTY

-651 FASTEQS
+651 FASTEES
-658 FENVKQTVNEIQTEL
+658 FENVKQTVANMQTEL
-673 NQFEARVE
+673 NEFEARIE
-681 EQLGNYLPLSG
+681 GELGNYLPLSG
-692 GTMDG
+692 GTMG
-697 DIDLNYN
+697 
-704 DLLKVGAIN
+704 GAISLNGNWLSSVGILTFKYNKVIKERAVFLKSAPGRPTFNYPMYVFKGDDPSGNKEAGIEVN
-713 LNTTTTRTPNSIM
+713 LVELGNS
-726 RDPNGFSFVS
+726 VS
-736 ADSNRYARLNFW
+736 
-748 SARMASSADIAEN
+748 MAGV
-761 IDIIPEQGGILNFK
+761 QGGDAPWTGDEYKLVLFHSD
-775 FKGVNTVL
+775 GVEAGPVYVTNVA
-783 LRGVRTPEGNT
+783 TPIT
-794 DAANKQYVD
+794 DDGAANKAYVD
-803 NALKGYLPL
+803 M
-812 TGGTVSGE
+812 VGE
-820 VIFNDNIT
+820 
-828 IGSRDSVYF
+828 
-837 RDANDA
+837 
-843 VAARMYY
+843 
-850 DNTLKSISIQSRTTP
+850 
-865 EQNIYMGVGNGIQ
+865 
-878 VLSGGNILYVGD
+878 
-890 VKDLTDI
+890 
-897 GNPIGIGSR
+897 
-906 RSSRLEQF
+906 
-914 YVGDPVNDYAAA
+914 
-926 NKKYVDTVGSNLAEE
+926 NLAGE
-941 ISTVGGQF
+941 IAEVGGQLG
-949 SNYLPL
+949 NYLPL
-955 TGGTLTGPL
+955 SGGQMRGALDMNFENVENMRRMGFGEVSNSRYYALFEDETLKLIDENIPTSSIGHFNLDCEAITTWRGYLNMGVRIWASAMSTSSKPVL
-964 DIAQSGAV
+964 DI
-972 PSKDGLYHY
+972 
-981 AANAY
+981 
-986 AFYSYYVGDERPARK
+986 E
-1001 FARFGVGEPVDD
+1001 
-1013 SHATTKKYVDTVSSN
+1013 
-1028 LAKTVVKVKNL
+1028 
-1039 PWSKGVFDSV
+1039 
-1049 NNFIV
+1049 
-1054 NEQLITEFGISN
+1054 GI
-1066 NTNGHGANLTTSGLQ
+1066 
-1081 VVDGSNANH
+1081 
-1090 YVTGVVEAN
+1090 
-1099 TFYIT
+1099 
-1104 GKNDGYSTRVTDA
+1104 TDA
-1117 GIFISYAPAN
+1117 AK
-1127 NDSVPR
+1127 VR
-1133 IYGRAVQSNQSIKH
+1133 ITNIATPIG
-1147 AICFSEDGGFNPTD
+1147 EDDVAT
-1161 NFTRLIGIDYPVN
+1161 
-1174 EHDAAP
+1174 
-1180 KGYVDAADEGFLYV
+1180 KGYVDLADEGFLYV

-1216 APGGVESGGI
+1216 ATGGVESGGI
-1226 VSLDCV
+1226 VSLYCG

-1265 MTLGAVAKLGNDDY
+1265 MTLGAVSKLGNDDY

-1288 YKVTSGGSITGAY
+1288 YKVTSGGTITGAY
-1301 LLRSPQGLWAI
+1301 LLRSPQGVWII

-1329 IGDTI
+1329 LGDSV

-1351 QAVNAI
+1351 QAINAI

>member
-32 CCGPCKPPVPGCGP
+32 CCTPCKPPVPGC
-46 GRPPMPQFPDCGYHI
+46 RPPMPQFPDCGYHI

-76 ANLNHKM
+76 ANLNCKM

-96 VYGAYEEVVRSAVC
+96 VFGAYEEVVRSAVC

-137 PFVDCGGQPIYMEMG
+137 PFVDCAGQPIYMEMG

-182 AERGFQGVAIWKGA
+182 AERSFQGVAIWKGA
-196 PIYSGADA
+196 PIYSEASEH
-204 VGTMALIPGECDYT
+204 TRALIPGQCDYT
-218 LGVTENGYF
+218 LGVTENGFF

-242 KAMRQDKVRN
+242 KSMRQDKVRN

-263 EYVVDGNLS
+263 EYVVDNNLS

-417 RKDADDALGERIDKE
+417 RKDADAALGERIDKE
-432 IADREAADTAL
+432 IAERKAADTAL

-454 DEEIETLGQRVTTE
+454 DGEIEALEQRVTTE
-468 VARLDELIQ
+468 VTRLDALIQ
-477 STKAELT
+477 STKEALT
-484 AKDVKRVKVTHDGT
+484 AKDVKEVKVTHDGT

-503 VELNDGTVLGADVIV
+503 VVLNDGTVLGADVIV

-538 NAEIEARKS
+538 DAEIQARKD
-547 ADDALIAL
+547 ADDALNAL

-562 RANGDTALAEQIE
+562 RANGDTALGEQIAS
-575 GVRAELSE
+575 VRTELTE
-583 LIQGNTTDI
+583 LIKGNTTDI

-598 LDTLTQTVQ
+598 MDTLTQTVQ
-607 SNYASL
+607 SNYTSL

-631 GALQATVAALNETV
+631 GALQATVAALNKTV

-658 FENVKQTVNEIQTEL
+658 FENVKQTVASMQEEL
-673 NQFEARVE
+673 NAFEERIE
-681 EQLGNYLPLSG
+681 GELGNYLPLSG
-692 GTMDG
+692 GSMTGPIAMG
-697 DIDLNYN
+697 N
-704 DLLKVGAIN
+704 
-713 LNTTTTRTPNSIM
+713 NSISTI
-726 RDPNGFSFVS
+726 FSLQFTMS
-736 ADSNRYARLNFW
+736 G
-748 SARMASSADIAEN
+748 SSAEN
-761 IDIIPEQGGILNFK
+761 NISYAPAPGTPLYNYPRFK
-775 FKGVNTVL
+775 FRGNVIAGYSASIECARVELSNVVGLVGQDGGDAPYAAGDHRLLLTYQHENTPIIISNVEAPK
-783 LRGVRTPEGNT
+783 TNT

-803 NALKGYLPL
+803 M
-812 TGGTVSGE
+812 VGE
-820 VIFNDNIT
+820 
-828 IGSRDSVYF
+828 
-837 RDANDA
+837 
-843 VAARMYY
+843 
-850 DNTLKSISIQSRTTP
+850 
-865 EQNIYMGVGNGIQ
+865 
-878 VLSGGNILYVGD
+878 
-890 VKDLTDI
+890 
-897 GNPIGIGSR
+897 
-906 RSSRLEQF
+906 
-914 YVGDPVNDYAAA
+914 
-926 NKKYVDTVGSNLAEE
+926 NLAGE
-941 ISTVGGQF
+941 IAEVGGQLE
-949 SNYLPL
+949 NYLPL
-955 TGGTLTGPL
+955 SGGQMRGALDMNFENVENMRRMGFGEVSNSRYYALFEDETLKLIEQNIPSERIGYFNLDCDAITSWRGSMNIGVRMRTSANSTPEKPIL
-964 DIAQSGAV
+964 DIIGTYQS
-972 PSKDGLYHY
+972 
-981 AANAY
+981 
-986 AFYSYYVGDERPARK
+986 
-1001 FARFGVGEPVDD
+1001 
-1013 SHATTKKYVDTVSSN
+1013 
-1028 LAKTVVKVKNL
+1028 AKVR
-1039 PWSKGVFDSV
+1039 
-1049 NNFIV
+1049 I
-1054 NEQLITEFGISN
+1054 
-1066 NTNGHGANLTTSGLQ
+1066 
-1081 VVDGSNANH
+1081 
-1090 YVTGVVEAN
+1090 TGVAM
-1099 TFYIT
+1099 
-1104 GKNDGYSTRVTDA
+1104 
-1117 GIFISYAPAN
+1117 
-1127 NDSVPR
+1127 
-1133 IYGRAVQSNQSIKH
+1133 
-1147 AICFSEDGGFNPTD
+1147 PTAAD
-1161 NFTRLIGIDYPVN
+1161 NVAT
-1174 EHDAAP
+1174 
-1180 KGYVDAADEGFLYV
+1180 KGYVDAAAEGFLYV

-1201 HGDTPQDVLLDRLDF
+1201 HGETPQDVLLDRLDF
-1216 APGGVESGGI
+1216 AAGGVESGGI
-1226 VSLDCV
+1226 VSLDCG

-1258 FSSNDDV
+1258 FSNNDDV
-1265 MTLGAVAKLGNDDY
+1265 MTLGAVCKLGLGEYSYDQ
-1279 PYTEPMLAT
+1279 PRITT
-1288 YKVTSGGSITGAY
+1288 FKVTSVGIITGTY
-1301 LLRSPQGLWAI
+1301 MLRAPEGVWLI
-1312 NISGSQEESFGH
+1312 NVSGSPEDSFDHAES
-1324 NEARL
+1324 RL
-1329 IGDTI
+1329 IGSTA
-1334 DITVAVDDA
+1334 DITVTLNDA
-1343 TSMTITFS
+1343 LTMTITFS
-1351 QAVNAI
+1351 LATHAV

-1363 GIAPLTIEGVS
+1363 GIAPLTLEGVS

>member
-12 WCGDVDTTRPGG
+12 WCGDVDTTRPGA

-46 GRPPMPQFPDCGYHI
+46 VRPPMPQFPDCGYHI

-76 ANLNHKM
+76 ANLNCKM

-96 VYGAYEEVVRSAVC
+96 VFGAYEEVVRSAVC

-137 PFVDCGGQPIYMEMG
+137 PYVDCACQPIYMEMG

-196 PIYSGADA
+196 PIYSGETHGD
-204 VGTMALIPGECDYT
+204 TRALIPGQCDYT

-232 PNDKDNSGMI
+232 PNDRDNTGMI
-242 KAMRQDKVRN
+242 KTMRQDKVRN

-263 EYVVDGNLS
+263 EYVVDENLD

-290 FILAIGKDNVASDI
+290 FILAIGKDNVASAI

-397 DNLKLDFVDLRNDL
+397 DNLKLDFADLRNDL

-443 DEKYAAEVARL
+443 DEKYAAEVTRL
-454 DEEIETLGQRVTTE
+454 DGEIEALAQRVTTE
-468 VARLDELIQ
+468 VTRLDALIQ
-477 STKAELT
+477 STKEALT
-484 AKDVKRVKVTHDGT
+484 AKDIKEVKVTHDGT

-503 VELNDGTVLGADVIV
+503 AVLNDGTVLGADVIV

-538 NAEIEARKS
+538 DAEIQARKD
-547 ADDALIAL
+547 ADDALNAL

-562 RANGDTALAEQIE
+562 RANGDTALAEQIAS
-575 GVRAELSE
+575 VKAELTE

-607 SNYASL
+607 SNYTSL

-651 FASTEQS
+651 FASTEES
-658 FENVKQTVNEIQTEL
+658 FENVKQTVANIQTEL
-673 NQFEARVE
+673 NEFEARIE
-681 EQLGNYLPLSG
+681 GELGNYLPLSG
-692 GTMDG
+692 GTMTGPINMGNQAIRDASAIILNGDTTSPRPG
-697 DIDLNYN
+697 DITGINELKFKPSDGGKVASGIYFTDSDQKINGVFELYSRRGNDRYAGVKTYGVILNNYN
-704 DLLKVGAIN
+704 SGIE
-713 LNTTTTRTPNSIM
+713 
-726 RDPNGFSFVS
+726 
-736 ADSNRYARLNFW
+736 
-748 SARMASSADIAEN
+748 SSALSEAYIRLDTPQDEN
-761 IDIIPEQGGILNFK
+761 TAVINFMAKVDNSAYDRVILN
-775 FKGVNTVL
+775 GIADPV
-783 LRGVRTPEGNT
+783 T
-794 DAANKQYVD
+794 DYNAANKH
-803 NALKGYLPL
+803 
-812 TGGTVSGE
+812 
-820 VIFNDNIT
+820 
-828 IGSRDSVYF
+828 
-837 RDANDA
+837 
-843 VAARMYY
+843 
-850 DNTLKSISIQSRTTP
+850 
-865 EQNIYMGVGNGIQ
+865 
-878 VLSGGNILYVGD
+878 
-890 VKDLTDI
+890 
-897 GNPIGIGSR
+897 
-906 RSSRLEQF
+906 
-914 YVGDPVNDYAAA
+914 
-926 NKKYVDTVGSNLAEE
+926 YVDTVGENLAGE
-941 ISTVGGQF
+941 IAEVGGQLG
-949 SNYLPL
+949 NYLPL
-955 TGGTLTGPL
+955 SGGQMRGALDMNFKNVENIKRIGFGGVGNYRYYALFEDETLKLIKENISSSSIAYFNVDCGAITSYRGSLGLGVRIHTSANSTASEPIL
-964 DIAQSGAV
+964 DITGITDSAKVRITNIAT
-972 PSKDGLYHY
+972 PI
-981 AANAY
+981 
-986 AFYSYYVGDERPARK
+986 
-1001 FARFGVGEPVDD
+1001 GEDD
-1013 SHATTKKYVDTVSSN
+1013 VAT
-1028 LAKTVVKVKNL
+1028 
-1039 PWSKGVFDSV
+1039 
-1049 NNFIV
+1049 
-1054 NEQLITEFGISN
+1054 
-1066 NTNGHGANLTTSGLQ
+1066 
-1081 VVDGSNANH
+1081 
-1090 YVTGVVEAN
+1090 
-1099 TFYIT
+1099 
-1104 GKNDGYSTRVTDA
+1104 
-1117 GIFISYAPAN
+1117 
-1127 NDSVPR
+1127 
-1133 IYGRAVQSNQSIKH
+1133 
-1147 AICFSEDGGFNPTD
+1147 
-1161 NFTRLIGIDYPVN
+1161 
-1174 EHDAAP
+1174 
-1180 KGYVDAADEGFLYV
+1180 KGYVDSADEGFLYV

-1226 VSLDCV
+1226 VSLDCE

-1265 MTLGAVAKLGNDDY
+1265 MTLAAVAKLGNDDY

-1288 YKVTSGGSITGAY
+1288 YKVTSCGTITGAY
-1301 LLRSPQGLWAI
+1301 MLRSPQGVWII

-1329 IGDTI
+1329 IGDTV

>member
-32 CCGPCKPPVPGCGP
+32 CCRPCKPPVPGCVP
-46 GRPPMPQFPDCGYHI
+46 VRPPMPQFPDCGYHI

-76 ANLNHKM
+76 ANLNCKM

-137 PFVDCGGQPIYMEMG
+137 PFVDCAGQPIYMEMG

-196 PIYSGADA
+196 PIYSEASEP
-204 VGTMALIPGECDYT
+204 TRALIPGQCDYT
-218 LGVTENGYF
+218 LGVTENGFF

-242 KAMRQDKVRN
+242 KPMRQDKVRN

-263 EYVVDGNLS
+263 EYVVDNNLS

-383 GENLWYDELTSEAV
+383 GENLWYDELTGEAV

-454 DEEIETLGQRVTTE
+454 DEEIDALSQRVTDE
-468 VARLDELIQ
+468 VARLDSLIQ
-477 STKAELT
+477 STKEALT
-484 AKDVKRVKVTHDGT
+484 AKDVKEVKVTHDGT

-503 VELNDGTVLGADVIV
+503 VVLNDGTVLGADVIV

-538 NAEIEARKS
+538 DAEIQARKD
-547 ADDALIAL
+547 ADDALNAL

-562 RANGDTALAEQIE
+562 RTNGDTALAEQIAS
-575 GVRAELSE
+575 VKAELTE

-607 SNYASL
+607 SNYTSL

-658 FENVKQTVNEIQTEL
+658 FENVKQTVASMQEEL
-673 NQFEARVE
+673 NAFEERIEGELGNYLPLAGGTMAGAINMANHPINAINYLHFVAHKYKSSNMIHYAPKPGTPLYNYPSFVFYGDESPNFFASVDCARVE
-681 EQLGNYLPLSG
+681 LSNVVGLVGQDGGGDPYVAGDHRLLLTYQRENTPIIISNVNTPKADTDAANKKYVDTVGENLAGEIDEVGGQLGNYLPLSG
-692 GTMDG
+692 GQMR
-697 DIDLNYN
+697 
-704 DLLKVGAIN
+704 GA
-713 LNTTTTRTPNSIM
+713 LDM
-726 RDPNGFSFVS
+726 
-736 ADSNRYARLNFW
+736 NFENV
-748 SARMASSADIAEN
+748 EN
-761 IDIIPEQGGILNFK
+761 IRRMGFGEAGNSRYYTLFDDETLKLIKENITSSSIGHFNVDCEGI
-775 FKGVNTVL
+775 TSW
-783 LRGVRTPEGNT
+783 R
-794 DAANKQYVD
+794 
-803 NALKGYLPL
+803 GYL
-812 TGGTVSGE
+812 GIG
-820 VIFNDNIT
+820 INIHT
-828 IGSRDSVYF
+828 SSNSTASRPILDIKGITDSAKV
-837 RDANDA
+837 R
-843 VAARMYY
+843 V
-850 DNTLKSISIQSRTTP
+850 T
-865 EQNIYMGVGNGIQ
+865 NIA
-878 VLSGGNILYVGD
+878 
-890 VKDLTDI
+890 T
-897 GNPIGIGSR
+897 PIG
-906 RSSRLEQF
+906 
-914 YVGDPVNDYAAA
+914 
-926 NKKYVDTVGSNLAEE
+926 
-941 ISTVGGQF
+941 
-949 SNYLPL
+949 
-955 TGGTLTGPL
+955 
-964 DIAQSGAV
+964 
-972 PSKDGLYHY
+972 
-981 AANAY
+981 
-986 AFYSYYVGDERPARK
+986 
-1001 FARFGVGEPVDD
+1001 DD
-1013 SHATTKKYVDTVSSN
+1013 DVAT
-1028 LAKTVVKVKNL
+1028 
-1039 PWSKGVFDSV
+1039 
-1049 NNFIV
+1049 
-1054 NEQLITEFGISN
+1054 
-1066 NTNGHGANLTTSGLQ
+1066 
-1081 VVDGSNANH
+1081 
-1090 YVTGVVEAN
+1090 
-1099 TFYIT
+1099 
-1104 GKNDGYSTRVTDA
+1104 
-1117 GIFISYAPAN
+1117 
-1127 NDSVPR
+1127 
-1133 IYGRAVQSNQSIKH
+1133 
-1147 AICFSEDGGFNPTD
+1147 
-1161 NFTRLIGIDYPVN
+1161 
-1174 EHDAAP
+1174 

-1201 HGDTPQDVLLDRLDF
+1201 HGETPQDVLLDRLDF
-1216 APGGVESGGI
+1216 APDGVESGGI
-1226 VSLDCV
+1226 VSLDCG
-1232 AGSAGPILSVSD
+1232 AGIAGPILSVSA

-1265 MTLGAVAKLGNDDY
+1265 MTLGAVAKLGNDVY
-1279 PYTEPMLAT
+1279 PSTEPMLAT
-1288 YKVTSGGSITGAY
+1288 YKVTSGGTITGAY

-1312 NISGSQEESFGH
+1312 NISGSPEKSFGH

-1329 IGDTI
+1329 IGDTA

-1351 QAVNAI
+1351 QAVNAV

-1363 GIAPLTIEGVS
+1363 GIAPLTLEGVS

>member
-12 WCGDVDTTRPGG
+12 WCGDVDTTRPG
-24 AWDVQDDG
+24 ATWDVQDDG

-46 GRPPMPQFPDCGYHI
+46 VRPPMPQFPDCGYHI

-76 ANLNHKM
+76 ANLNCKM

-137 PFVDCGGQPIYMEMG
+137 PFVDCAGQPIYMEMG

-182 AERGFQGVAIWKGA
+182 AERSFQGVAIWKGA
-196 PIYSGADA
+196 PIYSGETHGD
-204 VGTMALIPGECDYT
+204 TRALIPGQCDYT
-218 LGVTENGYF
+218 LGVTENGFF

-232 PNDKDNSGMI
+232 PNNKDNSGMI
-242 KAMRQDKVRN
+242 KSMRQDKVRN

-263 EYVVDGNLS
+263 EYVVDNNLS

-358 FWYITKRRNF
+358 FWYITKRRHF

-417 RKDADDALGERIDKE
+417 RKNADNALGERIDKE

-443 DEKYAAEVARL
+443 DEKYAAEVTRL
-454 DEEIETLGQRVTTE
+454 DGEIDTLSQRVTDE
-468 VARLDELIQ
+468 VTRLDALIQ
-477 STKAELT
+477 STKEALT
-484 AKDVKRVKVTHDGT
+484 AKDVKEVKVTHDGT

-503 VELNDGTVLGADVIV
+503 VVLNDGTVLGADVIV

-538 NAEIEARKS
+538 DAEIQARKS
-547 ADDALIAL
+547 ADDALNAL

-562 RANGDTALAEQIE
+562 RANGDTALAEQIAS
-575 GVRAELSE
+575 VKAELTE

-607 SNYASL
+607 SNYTSL
-613 NERVTSNAENI
+613 NERVSSNAENI

-651 FASTEQS
+651 FSSTEQS
-658 FENVKQTVNEIQTEL
+658 FENVKQTVASMQEEL
-673 NQFEARVE
+673 NAFEERIE
-681 EQLGNYLPLSG
+681 GELGNYLPLSG
-692 GTMDG
+692 GTMAG
-697 DIDLNYN
+697 
-704 DLLKVGAIN
+704 N
-713 LNTTTTRTPNSIM
+713 LNFNETSSIVFDNPKVSTPNSIQ
-726 RDPNGFSFVS
+726 GVS
-736 ADSNRYARLNFW
+736 LVTFKETTGTTGQTLRFTDNTFMFYGESQSRL
-748 SARMASSADIAEN
+748 ALLGA
-761 IDIIPEQGGILNFK
+761 GGIFFTNDK
-775 FKGVNTVL
+775 N
-783 LRGVRTPEGNT
+783 PGNRIT
-794 DAANKQYVD
+794 IAPSSPDTLIFTGAAGDIN
-803 NALKGYLPL
+803 L
-812 TGGTVSGE
+812 TGVLQPKWD
-820 VIFNDNIT
+820 ND
-828 IGSRDSVYF
+828 V
-837 RDANDA
+837 
-843 VAARMYY
+843 
-850 DNTLKSISIQSRTTP
+850 
-865 EQNIYMGVGNGIQ
+865 
-878 VLSGGNILYVGD
+878 
-890 VKDLTDI
+890 
-897 GNPIGIGSR
+897 
-906 RSSRLEQF
+906 
-914 YVGDPVNDYAAA
+914 A
-926 NKKYVDTVGSNLAEE
+926 NKKYVDTVGENLAGE
-941 ISTVGGQF
+941 IAEVGGQLD
-949 SNYLPL
+949 NYLPL
-955 TGGTLTGPL
+955 SGGTMRGSISLNSHWLTQVGLINFKYGDYDITESVFLRSAPGRPTFNYPMYVFKGGVASDNKEAGIEVNLIEIGDSVALAGVHGGQDPWGTGKYRLILFHSDGVEAGPVYVTNVATPIT
-964 DIAQSGAV
+964 D
-972 PSKDGLYHY
+972 DG
-981 AANAY
+981 AANKA
-986 AFYSYYVGDERPARK
+986 
-1001 FARFGVGEPVDD
+1001 
-1013 SHATTKKYVDTVSSN
+1013 
-1028 LAKTVVKVKNL
+1028 
-1039 PWSKGVFDSV
+1039 
-1049 NNFIV
+1049 
-1054 NEQLITEFGISN
+1054 
-1066 NTNGHGANLTTSGLQ
+1066 
-1081 VVDGSNANH
+1081 
-1090 YVTGVVEAN
+1090 
-1099 TFYIT
+1099 
-1104 GKNDGYSTRVTDA
+1104 
-1117 GIFISYAPAN
+1117 
-1127 NDSVPR
+1127 
-1133 IYGRAVQSNQSIKH
+1133 
-1147 AICFSEDGGFNPTD
+1147 
-1161 NFTRLIGIDYPVN
+1161 
-1174 EHDAAP
+1174 
-1180 KGYVDAADEGFLYV
+1180 YVDAADEGFLYA

-1201 HGDTPQDVLLDRLDF
+1201 HGETPQDVLLDRLDF

-1226 VSLDCV
+1226 VSLDCG

-1265 MTLGAVAKLGNDDY
+1265 MTLGAVAKLGNDYY

-1288 YKVTSGGSITGAY
+1288 YKVTSGVSITGAY

-1329 IGDTI
+1329 IGDTV

-1363 GIAPLTIEGVS
+1363 GIAPLTLEGVS

>member
-32 CCGPCKPPVPGCGP
+32 CCGPCKPPVPGC
-46 GRPPMPQFPDCGYHI
+46 RPPMPQFPDCGYHI

-76 ANLNHKM
+76 ANLNNKM

-137 PFVDCGGQPIYMEMG
+137 PFVDCAGQPIYMEMG

-182 AERGFQGVAIWKGA
+182 AERGFQGVTIWKGA
-196 PIYSGADA
+196 PIYSGAGA

-232 PNDKDNSGMI
+232 PNDKDNSTMI
-242 KAMRQDKVRN
+242 KTMRQDKVRN

-417 RKDADDALGERIDKE
+417 RKDADEALGERIDNE
-432 IADREAADTAL
+432 IAERKAADTAL

-454 DEEIETLGQRVTTE
+454 DGEIEALEQRVTDE
-468 VARLDELIQ
+468 VTRLDALIQ
-477 STKAELT
+477 STKEALI
-484 AKDVKRVKVTHDGT
+484 AKDVKQVKVTHDGT

-503 VELNDGTVLGADVIV
+503 VVLNDGTVLGADVIV

-538 NAEIEARKS
+538 DAEIQARKD
-547 ADDALIAL
+547 ADDALNAL

-562 RANGDTALAEQIE
+562 RANGDTALAEQIAS
-575 GVRAELSE
+575 VKAELTE

-592 TALQGA
+592 TALQSA

-607 SNYASL
+607 SNYTSL
-613 NERVTSNAENI
+613 NERVTSNADNI

-658 FENVKQTVNEIQTEL
+658 FENVKQTVASMQEEL
-673 NQFEARVE
+673 NAFEERIE
-681 EQLGNYLPLSG
+681 GELGNYLPLAG
-692 GTMDG
+692 GTLTGNLKLSG
-697 DIDLNYN
+697 D
-704 DLLKVGAIN
+704 
-713 LNTTTTRTPNSIM
+713 NTSLIFR
-726 RDPNGFSFVS
+726 
-736 ADSNRYARLNFW
+736 A
-748 SARMASSADIAEN
+748 ASS
-761 IDIIPEQGGILNFK
+761 GF
-775 FKGVNTVL
+775 
-783 LRGVRTPEGNT
+783 
-794 DAANKQYVD
+794 D
-803 NALKGYLPL
+803 NAIAKLLA
-812 TGGTVSGE
+812 TGSINVVGWS
-820 VIFNDNIT
+820 N
-828 IGSRDSVYF
+828 
-837 RDANDA
+837 ANDG
-843 VAARMYY
+843 
-850 DNTLKSISIQSRTTP
+850 S
-865 EQNIYMGVGNGIQ
+865 GVIHRG
-878 VLSGGNILYVGD
+878 
-890 VKDLTDI
+890 I
-897 GNPIGIGSR
+897 GNPV
-906 RSSRLEQF
+906 E
-914 YVGDPVNDYAAA
+914 DTDAA
-926 NKKYVDTVGSNLAEE
+926 NKKYVDTVGDNLASA
-941 ISTVGGQF
+941 IAQVGGQLE
-949 SNYLPL
+949 NYLPL
-955 TGGTLTGPL
+955 GGGTLTGPL
-964 DIAQSGAV
+964 DVAQSGAV
-972 PSKDGLYHY
+972 PTKDGLYHY
-981 AANAY
+981 ANNDY
-986 AFYSYYVGDERPARK
+986 AFYSYYADDERPARK

-1013 SHATTKKYVDTVSSN
+1013 SHATTKKYVDTVGSN
-1028 LAKTVVKVKNL
+1028 LAEEISTLGEQFDNYLPLSGGTLRGSLDLNFNNLENLRHLGFGQSNITKYYIEFEDETFRFIRYNTSSENEGYANLEGERITLHRGYMPYEVTVATSANSTTENPILEIYGNSIATRVKLRGLATPTLDEDAVNKEYVDNRA
-1039 PWSKGVFDSV
+1039 SKG
-1049 NNFIV
+1049 
-1054 NEQLITEFGISN
+1054 TISN
-1066 NTNGHGANLTTSGLQ
+1066 
-1081 VVDGSNANH
+1081 
-1090 YVTGVVEAN
+1090 
-1099 TFYIT
+1099 
-1104 GKNDGYSTRVTDA
+1104 
-1117 GIFISYAPAN
+1117 
-1127 NDSVPR
+1127 
-1133 IYGRAVQSNQSIKH
+1133 
-1147 AICFSEDGGFNPTD
+1147 
-1161 NFTRLIGIDYPVN
+1161 
-1174 EHDAAP
+1174 
-1180 KGYVDAADEGFLYV
+1180 
-1194 DGGRLYA
+1194 
-1201 HGDTPQDVLLDRLDF
+1201 
-1216 APGGVESGGI
+1216 
-1226 VSLDCV
+1226 
-1232 AGSAGPILSVSD
+1232 
-1244 GDSGLALLQAKTSD
+1244 
-1258 FSSNDDV
+1258 
-1265 MTLGAVAKLGNDDY
+1265 LGAVEITNGQIEFTGGRQIIVDNYAYNFIKATLTLSGNI
-1279 PYTEPMLAT
+1279 T
-1288 YKVTSGGSITGAY
+1288 GGSY
-1301 LLRSPQGLWAI
+1301 
-1312 NISGSQEESFGH
+1312 ISGSADFMNSQWFELGTGYDIPIILTGDAGGPK
-1324 NEARL
+1324 NLTLRL
-1329 IGDTI
+1329 YFTSGTMTWAMYVPE
-1334 DITVAVDDA
+1334 TVNLDLPFE
-1343 TSMTITFS
+1343 TKF
-1351 QAVNAI
+1351 NI
-1357 SISKVI
+1357 S
-1363 GIAPLTIEGVS
+1363 TMVSLSD

>member
-12 WCGDVDTTRPGG
+12 WCGDVDTTRPGA

-46 GRPPMPQFPDCGYHI
+46 VRPPMPQFPDCGYHI

-76 ANLNHKM
+76 ANLNCKM

-137 PFVDCGGQPIYMEMG
+137 PFVDCAGQPIYMEMG

-182 AERGFQGVAIWKGA
+182 AERSFQGVAIWKGA
-196 PIYSGADA
+196 PIYSGADGA
-204 VGTMALIPGECDYT
+204 RALVPGQCDYT
-218 LGVTENGYF
+218 LGVTENGFF

-242 KAMRQDKVRN
+242 KTMRQDKVRN

-263 EYVVDGNLS
+263 EYVVDENLNE
-272 DMELPCTVMAMN
+272 MELPCTVMAMN

-342 TSTDSD
+342 ASTDSD

-358 FWYITKRRNF
+358 FWYITKRRHF

-417 RKDADDALGERIDKE
+417 RKDSDEALGERIDKE
-432 IADREAADTAL
+432 IAERKAADTAL

-454 DEEIETLGQRVTTE
+454 DEEIDALEQRVTTE
-468 VARLDELIQ
+468 VTRLDALIQ
-477 STKAELT
+477 STKEALT
-484 AKDVKRVKVTHDGT
+484 AKDVKEVKVTHDGT

-503 VELNDGTVLGADVIV
+503 VVLNDGTVLGADVIV

-538 NAEIEARKS
+538 DAEIEARKS
-547 ADDALIAL
+547 ADDALNAL

-562 RANGDTALAEQIE
+562 RANGDTALAEQIAS
-575 GVRAELSE
+575 VKAELTE

-658 FENVKQTVNEIQTEL
+658 FENVKQTVANMQTEL
-673 NQFEARVE
+673 NAFEERIE
-681 EQLGNYLPLSG
+681 GELGNYLPLSG
-692 GTMDG
+692 GAMTGSINMSNS
-697 DIDLNYN
+697 DIYN
-704 DLLKVGAIN
+704 IKSMSIANGSILAILSSARYSNEVAIN
-713 LNTTTTRTPNSIM
+713 LSGSI
-726 RDPNGFSFVS
+726 
-736 ADSNRYARLNFW
+736 ADSGGRLVMIRG
-748 SARMASSADIAEN
+748 AASPQEEN
-761 IDIIPEQGGILNFK
+761 DVAT
-775 FKGVNTVL
+775 KG
-783 LRGVRTPEGNT
+783 
-794 DAANKQYVD
+794 YVD
-803 NALKGYLPL
+803 TVGENLASEIAQVGGQFENYLPL
-812 TGGTVSGE
+812 TGGTVTGPTVFRQEVTANTIDMSGGPNGNIHNVMSVE
-820 VIFNDNIT
+820 FDLTRQKTNGFAIMRNDVLP
-828 IGSRDSVYF
+828 GFGAYKDSVPTPFTVGTPTQDYHAATKSYV
-837 RDANDA
+837 DSA
-843 VAARMYY
+843 VAGY
-850 DNTLKSISIQSRTTP
+850 LP
-865 EQNIYMGVGNGIQ
+865 
-878 VLSGGNILYVGD
+878 LSGGQMRGALDMNFKNVENIRRMGFGEVSNSRYYALFED
-890 VKDLTDI
+890 ETLKLIDENIPSSTI
-897 GNPIGIGSR
+897 GHFNLDCGAITSWRGLMNIGVRLWTSANSTPEKPI
-906 RSSRLEQF
+906 
-914 YVGDPVNDYAAA
+914 
-926 NKKYVDTVGSNLAEE
+926 
-941 ISTVGGQF
+941 
-949 SNYLPL
+949 
-955 TGGTLTGPL
+955 L
-964 DIAQSGAV
+964 DIEGTYQSAKVRVRGIAT
-972 PSKDGLYHY
+972 PT
-981 AANAY
+981 A
-986 AFYSYYVGDERPARK
+986 
-1001 FARFGVGEPVDD
+1001 DD
-1013 SHATTKKYVDTVSSN
+1013 
-1028 LAKTVVKVKNL
+1028 
-1039 PWSKGVFDSV
+1039 
-1049 NNFIV
+1049 
-1054 NEQLITEFGISN
+1054 
-1066 NTNGHGANLTTSGLQ
+1066 
-1081 VVDGSNANH
+1081 
-1090 YVTGVVEAN
+1090 
-1099 TFYIT
+1099 
-1104 GKNDGYSTRVTDA
+1104 
-1117 GIFISYAPAN
+1117 
-1127 NDSVPR
+1127 
-1133 IYGRAVQSNQSIKH
+1133 
-1147 AICFSEDGGFNPTD
+1147 
-1161 NFTRLIGIDYPVN
+1161 
-1174 EHDAAP
+1174 DAAT
-1180 KGYVDAADEGFLYV
+1180 KGYVDSADEGFLYV

-1201 HGDTPQDVLLDRLDF
+1201 HGETPQDVLLDKIDF
-1216 APGGVESGGI
+1216 ASQGVEAAGVATLSISGTTGNLVMSILDESLTHVPLRFGVGELTDGSAGVNMAVLGKYMRGGVSESVTSANVKTTDLLTGLYI
-1226 VSLDCV
+1226 VRYVSEVYMVNV
-1232 AGSAGPILSVSD
+1232 AGSELGDIVITSGKIMGTDGGITFNTEVVDVNTMKLTFSSPLESGFQVTKLTGGAYVEVSILS
-1244 GDSGLALLQAKTSD
+1244 
-1258 FSSNDDV
+1258 
-1265 MTLGAVAKLGNDDY
+1265 
-1279 PYTEPMLAT
+1279 
-1288 YKVTSGGSITGAY
+1288 
-1301 LLRSPQGLWAI
+1301 
-1312 NISGSQEESFGH
+1312 
-1324 NEARL
+1324 
-1329 IGDTI
+1329 
-1334 DITVAVDDA
+1334 
-1343 TSMTITFS
+1343 
-1351 QAVNAI
+1351 
-1357 SISKVI
+1357 
-1363 GIAPLTIEGVS
+1363 

>member
-12 WCGDVDTTRPGG
+12 WCGDVDTTRPGA

-32 CCGPCKPPVPGCGP
+32 YCKPCKPPVPGC
-46 GRPPMPQFPDCGYHI
+46 RPPMPQFPDCGYHI

-137 PFVDCGGQPIYMEMG
+137 PYVDCACQPIYMEMG

-182 AERGFQGVAIWKGA
+182 AERGFHGVAIWKGA
-196 PIYSGADA
+196 PIYSGETHGD
-204 VGTMALIPGECDYT
+204 TRALIPGQCDYT

-232 PNDKDNSGMI
+232 PNDRDNTGMI
-242 KAMRQDKVRN
+242 KTMRQDKVRN

-263 EYVVDGNLS
+263 EYVVDDNLS
-272 DMELPCTVMAMN
+272 EMELPCTVMAMN

-342 TSTDSD
+342 TSADSD

-417 RKDADDALGERIDKE
+417 RKDADDALGQRIDKE

-443 DEKYAAEVARL
+443 DEKYAAEVTRL
-454 DEEIETLGQRVTTE
+454 DGEIDTLSQRVTDE
-468 VARLDELIQ
+468 VARLDALIQ
-477 STKAELT
+477 STKEALT
-484 AKDVKRVKVTHDGT
+484 AKDVKEVKVTHDGT

-503 VELNDGTVLGADVIV
+503 VVLNDGTVLGADVIV

-538 NAEIEARKS
+538 DAEIQARKS
-547 ADDALIAL
+547 ADDALNAL

-562 RANGDTALAEQIE
+562 RANGDTALSEQIAS
-575 GVRAELSE
+575 VKVELTE

-592 TALQGA
+592 TALQDA

-658 FENVKQTVNEIQTEL
+658 FENVKQTVASMQEEL
-673 NQFEARVE
+673 NAFEERIE
-681 EQLGNYLPLSG
+681 GELGNYLPLSG
-692 GTMDG
+692 GT
-697 DIDLNYN
+697 
-704 DLLKVGAIN
+704 
-713 LNTTTTRTPNSIM
+713 
-726 RDPNGFSFVS
+726 
-736 ADSNRYARLNFW
+736 
-748 SARMASSADIAEN
+748 
-761 IDIIPEQGGILNFK
+761 
-775 FKGVNTVL
+775 
-783 LRGVRTPEGNT
+783 
-794 DAANKQYVD
+794 
-803 NALKGYLPL
+803 
-812 TGGTVSGE
+812 
-820 VIFNDNIT
+820 
-828 IGSRDSVYF
+828 
-837 RDANDA
+837 
-843 VAARMYY
+843 
-850 DNTLKSISIQSRTTP
+850 
-865 EQNIYMGVGNGIQ
+865 
-878 VLSGGNILYVGD
+878 
-890 VKDLTDI
+890 
-897 GNPIGIGSR
+897 
-906 RSSRLEQF
+906 
-914 YVGDPVNDYAAA
+914 
-926 NKKYVDTVGSNLAEE
+926 
-941 ISTVGGQF
+941 
-949 SNYLPL
+949 
-955 TGGTLTGPL
+955 LTGPL
-964 DIAQSGAV
+964 DVEQSDAV
-972 PSKDGLYHY
+972 PTKDGLHHY
-981 AANAY
+981 AANDY
-986 AFYSYYVGDERPARK
+986 AFYSYYADDERPARK

-1013 SHATTKKYVDTVSSN
+1013 SHAATKRYVDTVGEN
-1028 LAKTVVKVKNL
+1028 LAGEIAEVGGQLGNYLPLSGGTMQGEIFLNKQWILNVGGIDFYYGNFEREKSVFLRSAPGRPTFNYPMYVFTGDKTLANKEAGIKVNLVELGNSVSMAGEQGGSAPWTGDEYKLILFHGDGVEAGAVYVTNVATPITDDGAVNKAYVDGIAETVVKVKNISL
-1039 PWSKGVFDSV
+1039 DEGIIESV
-1049 NNFIV
+1049 NNFVV
-1054 NEQLITEFGISN
+1054 NEELVTGFGVSN
-1066 NTNGHGANLTTSGLQ
+1066 NSTGDGTNITRDGVQ
-1081 VVDGSNANH
+1081 VVSALSRREYSLGTFGSDM
-1090 YVTGVVEAN
+1090 
-1099 TFYIT
+1099 FSIT
-1104 GKNDGYSTRVTDA
+1104 GDNSVYSTRVSEP
-1117 GIFISYAPAN
+1117 GLFISYKPSN
-1127 NDSVPR
+1127 NDSVPI
-1133 IYGRAVQSNQSIKH
+1133 IYGRAVMSNQSIH
-1147 AICFSEDGGFNPTD
+1147 QAICFSEDGGFNPQD
-1161 NFTRLIGIDYPVN
+1161 NFTRLIGIDDPVN
-1174 EHDAAP
+1174 AHDAAT

-1201 HGDTPQDVLLDRLDF
+1201 HGETPQDVLLDRLDF

-1226 VSLDCV
+1226 VSLDCE

-1265 MTLGAVAKLGNDDY
+1265 MTLGAVAKLGNDAY

-1288 YKVTSGGSITGAY
+1288 YKVTSGGTITGAY

-1329 IGDTI
+1329 IGDTV

-1351 QAVNAI
+1351 QAVNSI

>member
-12 WCGDVDTTRPGG
+12 WCGDVDTTRPGA

-46 GRPPMPQFPDCGYHI
+46 VRPPMPQFPDCGYHI

-76 ANLNHKM
+76 ANLNCKM

-137 PFVDCGGQPIYMEMG
+137 PFVDCAGQPIYMEMG

-196 PIYSGADA
+196 PIYSGADD
-204 VGTMALIPGECDYT
+204 GRALIPGQCDYT
-218 LGVTENGYF
+218 LGVTENGFF

-242 KAMRQDKVRN
+242 KSMRQDKVRN

-263 EYVVDGNLS
+263 EYVVDDNLS

-358 FWYITKRRNF
+358 FWYITKRRHF

-417 RKDADDALGERIDKE
+417 RKDADEALGERIDKE

-454 DEEIETLGQRVTTE
+454 DGEIEALEQRVTAE
-468 VARLDELIQ
+468 VTRLDALIQ
-477 STKAELT
+477 STKEALT
-484 AKDVKRVKVTHDGT
+484 AKDVKEVKVTHDGT

-503 VELNDGTVLGADVIV
+503 VVLNDGTVLGADVIV

-538 NAEIEARKS
+538 DAEIQARKD
-547 ADDALIAL
+547 ADDALNAL

-562 RANGDTALAEQIE
+562 RANGDTALGEQIAS
-575 GVRAELSE
+575 VRTELTE
-583 LIQGNTTDI
+583 LIKGNTTDI

-624 ANLQGSY
+624 ANLQGTY

-658 FENVKQTVNEIQTEL
+658 FENVKQTVASMQEEL
-673 NQFEARVE
+673 NAFEERIEGELGNYLPLSGGTMQGSISLNNNGLTSIGAINFNYGNFDNVQTVFLRRAPGRPTFNYPMYVFKGDDTSNKEAGIEVKLVE
-681 EQLGNYLPLSG
+681 LGNSVTMVGALGGDAPWNGDEYKLVLFHSDGVNAGPVYVTNVATPITDDGAANKAYVDTVGENLAGEIAQVGGQLGNYLPLSG
-692 GTMDG
+692 GTMTGPLHINNNVIDG
-697 DIDLNYN
+697 
-704 DLLKVGAIN
+704 VGAISFSA
-713 LNTTTTRTPNSIM
+713 TGTPKAYSISMVDTQFNFNSYS
-726 RDPNGFSFVS
+726 DE
-736 ADSNRYARLNFW
+736 AYATIKAGGYIFNDGL
-748 SARMASSADIAEN
+748 SLTYAPA
-761 IDIIPEQGGILNFK
+761 GILYLNSDNP
-775 FKGVNTVL
+775 NTVIK
-783 LRGVRTPEGNT
+783 RVGSPVDGT

-803 NALKGYLPL
+803 
-812 TGGTVSGE
+812 
-820 VIFNDNIT
+820 
-828 IGSRDSVYF
+828 
-837 RDANDA
+837 
-843 VAARMYY
+843 
-850 DNTLKSISIQSRTTP
+850 
-865 EQNIYMGVGNGIQ
+865 
-878 VLSGGNILYVGD
+878 
-890 VKDLTDI
+890 
-897 GNPIGIGSR
+897 
-906 RSSRLEQF
+906 
-914 YVGDPVNDYAAA
+914 
-926 NKKYVDTVGSNLAEE
+926 TVGENLASE
-941 ISTVGGQF
+941 IAEVGEQLG
-949 SNYLPL
+949 NYLPL
-955 TGGTLTGPL
+955 SGGQMRGALDMNFKNVENIRQMGFGEVRNSRYYALFEDETLKLIEQNIPSERIGYFNLDCDAITSWRGSMNIGVRMRTSANSTPEKPIL
-964 DIAQSGAV
+964 DIIGTYQSAKVRIRGVAM
-972 PSKDGLYHY
+972 PT
-981 AANAY
+981 AADN
-986 AFYSYYVGDERPARK
+986 V
-1001 FARFGVGEPVDD
+1001 
-1013 SHATTKKYVDTVSSN
+1013 AT
-1028 LAKTVVKVKNL
+1028 
-1039 PWSKGVFDSV
+1039 
-1049 NNFIV
+1049 
-1054 NEQLITEFGISN
+1054 
-1066 NTNGHGANLTTSGLQ
+1066 
-1081 VVDGSNANH
+1081 
-1090 YVTGVVEAN
+1090 
-1099 TFYIT
+1099 
-1104 GKNDGYSTRVTDA
+1104 
-1117 GIFISYAPAN
+1117 
-1127 NDSVPR
+1127 
-1133 IYGRAVQSNQSIKH
+1133 
-1147 AICFSEDGGFNPTD
+1147 
-1161 NFTRLIGIDYPVN
+1161 
-1174 EHDAAP
+1174 
-1180 KGYVDAADEGFLYV
+1180 KGYVDAAAEGFLYV

-1201 HGDTPQDVLLDRLDF
+1201 HGETPQDVLLDRLDF

-1226 VSLDCV
+1226 VSLDCG

-1265 MTLGAVAKLGNDDY
+1265 MTLGAVCKLGLGEYSYDQ
-1279 PYTEPMLAT
+1279 PRITT
-1288 YKVTSGGSITGAY
+1288 FKVTSVGIITGTY
-1301 LLRSPQGLWAI
+1301 MLRAPEGVWLI
-1312 NISGSQEESFGH
+1312 NVSGSQEDSFTHAES
-1324 NEARL
+1324 RL
-1329 IGDTI
+1329 IGSTA
-1334 DITVAVDDA
+1334 DITVTLNDA
-1343 TSMTITFS
+1343 LTMTITFS
-1351 QAVNAI
+1351 LATHAV

-1363 GIAPLTIEGVS
+1363 GIAPLTLEGVS

>member
-32 CCGPCKPPVPGCGP
+32 CCTPCKPPVPGC
-46 GRPPMPQFPDCGYHI
+46 RPPMPQFPDCGYHI

-76 ANLNHKM
+76 ANLNCKM

-96 VYGAYEEVVRSAVC
+96 VYGAYEEVVRSVVC

-137 PFVDCGGQPIYMEMG
+137 PYVDCACQPIYMEMG

-182 AERGFQGVAIWKGA
+182 AERGFQGVTIWKGA
-196 PIYSGADA
+196 PIYSGETHGD
-204 VGTMALIPGECDYT
+204 TRALIPGQCDYT

-232 PNDKDNSGMI
+232 PNDRDNTGMI
-242 KAMRQDKVRN
+242 KTMRQDKVRN

-263 EYVVDGNLS
+263 EYVVDENLA

-290 FILAIGKDNVASDI
+290 FILAIGKDNVASAI

-358 FWYITKRRNF
+358 FWYITKRRHF

-443 DEKYAAEVARL
+443 DEKYAAEVTRL
-454 DEEIETLGQRVTTE
+454 DGEIEALAQRVTTE
-468 VARLDELIQ
+468 VTRLDALIQ
-477 STKAELT
+477 STKEALT
-484 AKDVKRVKVTHDGT
+484 AKDVKEVKVTHDGT

-503 VELNDGTVLGADVIV
+503 VVLNDGTVLGADVIV

-538 NAEIEARKS
+538 DAEIEARKS
-547 ADDALIAL
+547 ADDALNAL

-562 RANGDTALAEQIE
+562 RANGDTALGEQIA
-575 GVRAELSE
+575 GVRTELTE
-583 LIQGNTTDI
+583 LIQGNTTSI
-592 TALQGA
+592 TGLQTA

-607 SNYASL
+607 SNYTSL

-624 ANLQGSY
+624 ANLQGTY

-651 FASTEQS
+651 FASTEES
-658 FENVKQTVNEIQTEL
+658 FENVKQTVANMQTEL
-673 NQFEARVE
+673 NEFEARIE
-681 EQLGNYLPLSG
+681 GELGNYLPLSG
-692 GTMDG
+692 GT
-697 DIDLNYN
+697 
-704 DLLKVGAIN
+704 
-713 LNTTTTRTPNSIM
+713 
-726 RDPNGFSFVS
+726 
-736 ADSNRYARLNFW
+736 
-748 SARMASSADIAEN
+748 
-761 IDIIPEQGGILNFK
+761 
-775 FKGVNTVL
+775 
-783 LRGVRTPEGNT
+783 
-794 DAANKQYVD
+794 
-803 NALKGYLPL
+803 
-812 TGGTVSGE
+812 
-820 VIFNDNIT
+820 
-828 IGSRDSVYF
+828 
-837 RDANDA
+837 
-843 VAARMYY
+843 
-850 DNTLKSISIQSRTTP
+850 
-865 EQNIYMGVGNGIQ
+865 
-878 VLSGGNILYVGD
+878 
-890 VKDLTDI
+890 
-897 GNPIGIGSR
+897 
-906 RSSRLEQF
+906 
-914 YVGDPVNDYAAA
+914 
-926 NKKYVDTVGSNLAEE
+926 
-941 ISTVGGQF
+941 
-949 SNYLPL
+949 
-955 TGGTLTGPL
+955 LTGPL
-964 DIAQSGAV
+964 DVEQSGAV
-972 PSKDGLYHY
+972 PTKDGLHHY
-981 AANAY
+981 AANDY
-986 AFYSYYVGDERPARK
+986 AFYSYYADDERPARK

-1013 SHATTKKYVDTVSSN
+1013 THAATKRYVDTVGEN
-1028 LAKTVVKVKNL
+1028 LASEIAEVGGQLGNYLPLSGGTMQGSISLNSQWLQNAGAIHFNYGSHNSARTVFLSSAPDRPTFNYPMYVFKGDGSSDDKKAGIKVNL
-1039 PWSKGVFDSV
+1039 VEIGASVTLAGIHGGQDPWGTDKYRLVLFHGNGLYEGPVYITNVATPITDDSAANKAYV
-1049 NNFIV
+1049 DAV
-1054 NEQLITEFGISN
+1054 SEQLGNYLPLSGGQMRGALDMNFKNVENIKRIGFGGVGNSRYYALFEDETLKLIKENISSSSIAYFNVDCEAITTWVGTLGRGVRIRTSANSTDSEPILDIEGITDS
-1066 NTNGHGANLTTSGLQ
+1066 AK
-1081 VVDGSNANH
+1081 V
-1090 YVTGVVEAN
+1090 
-1099 TFYIT
+1099 
-1104 GKNDGYSTRVTDA
+1104 RVTNIA
-1117 GIFISYAPAN
+1117 TP
-1127 NDSVPR
+1127 V
-1133 IYGRAVQSNQSIKH
+1133 
-1147 AICFSEDGGFNPTD
+1147 
-1161 NFTRLIGIDYPVN
+1161 IDDDV
-1174 EHDAAP
+1174 AT

-1201 HGDTPQDVLLDRLDF
+1201 HGDSPQDVLLDRLYF
-1216 APGGVESGGI
+1216 APGGLEAGG
-1226 VSLDCV
+1226 VV
-1232 AGSAGPILSVSD
+1232 GLSCGTGTGGAVLKVTDKNS
-1244 GDSGLALLQAKTSD
+1244 SLALLQAKTSD

-1265 MTLGAVAKLGNDDY
+1265 MTLAAVAKLGNDEY

-1288 YKVTSGGSITGAY
+1288 YKVTSAGTITGAY
-1301 LLRSPQGLWAI
+1301 MLRSPQGVWII

-1329 IGDTI
+1329 IGDTV

>member
-12 WCGDVDTTRPGG
+12 WCGDVDTTRPGA

-46 GRPPMPQFPDCGYHI
+46 VRPPMPQFPDCGYHI

-76 ANLNHKM
+76 ANLNCKM

-96 VYGAYEEVVRSAVC
+96 VFGAYEEVVRSAVC

-137 PFVDCGGQPIYMEMG
+137 PFVDCAGQPIYMEMG

-196 PIYSGADA
+196 PIYSEASEP
-204 VGTMALIPGECDYT
+204 TRALIPGQCDYT
-218 LGVTENGYF
+218 LGVTENGFF

-242 KAMRQDKVRN
+242 KSMRQDKVRN

-263 EYVVDGNLS
+263 EYVVDNNLS

-348 GIPTVPQSAA
+348 GIPTVPQSTA
-358 FWYITKRRNF
+358 FWYITKRRHF

-417 RKDADDALGERIDKE
+417 RKDADTALGERIDKE
-432 IADREAADTAL
+432 IAERKAADTAL
-443 DEKYAAEVARL
+443 DEKYAGEVARLDGKIDVLSQRVTAEVARL
-454 DEEIETLGQRVTTE
+454 D
-468 VARLDELIQ
+468 ALIQ
-477 STKAELT
+477 STKEALT
-484 AKDVKRVKVTHDGT
+484 AKDVKEVKVTHDGT

-503 VELNDGTVLGADVIV
+503 VVLNDGTVLGADVIV

-538 NAEIEARKS
+538 DAEIQARKD
-547 ADDALIAL
+547 ADDALNAL

-562 RANGDTALAEQIE
+562 RANGDTALAEQIAS
-575 GVRAELSE
+575 VKAELTE

-658 FENVKQTVNEIQTEL
+658 FENVKQTVASMQEEL
-673 NQFEARVE
+673 NAFEERIEGELGNYLPLAGGTMTGPISMNGNIFMGNYSDLIFGRRTVNVPNSIQNVKLLNFTPYDLKSAVYSIIYSGGFNFYGSELTKHGGIIVSTVSLRNPEFISGGSGINLTVTGQNILSINKNADSPVILRNLKSPVENSDAANKGYVDTVGENLASEIAQVGGQFD
-681 EQLGNYLPLSG
+681 NYLPLSG
-692 GTMDG
+692 GTVTGPTVFQQKVTADT
-697 DIDLNYN
+697 IDMSGGPNGNILNAMTVEFEATQQNPSGYAIMRNATLQGFGAYN
-704 DLLKVGAIN
+704 DSVPTPFAVGVPTKGYHA
-713 LNTTTTRTPNSIM
+713 TTK
-726 RDPNGFSFVS
+726 
-736 ADSNRYARLNFW
+736 A
-748 SARMASSADIAEN
+748 
-761 IDIIPEQGGILNFK
+761 
-775 FKGVNTVL
+775 
-783 LRGVRTPEGNT
+783 
-794 DAANKQYVD
+794 YVD
-803 NALKGYLPL
+803 SAVAGYLPL
-812 TGGTVSGE
+812 
-820 VIFNDNIT
+820 
-828 IGSRDSVYF
+828 
-837 RDANDA
+837 
-843 VAARMYY
+843 
-850 DNTLKSISIQSRTTP
+850 
-865 EQNIYMGVGNGIQ
+865 
-878 VLSGGNILYVGD
+878 SGGALTGKLIMRGD
-890 VKDLTDI
+890 ISMELKTSIRFNAEGRYGAVIAWDDTA
-897 GNPIGIGSR
+897 
-906 RSSRLEQF
+906 SRLEVKRGPLCILENLQFVGLNKIFQIGSINTLSETPNIAGVGIYHGTNLAEF
-914 YVGDPVNDYAAA
+914 YVGTPSHDYAAA
-926 NKKYVDTVGSNLAEE
+926 NKA
-941 ISTVGGQF
+941 
-949 SNYLPL
+949 
-955 TGGTLTGPL
+955 
-964 DIAQSGAV
+964 
-972 PSKDGLYHY
+972 
-981 AANAY
+981 
-986 AFYSYYVGDERPARK
+986 
-1001 FARFGVGEPVDD
+1001 
-1013 SHATTKKYVDTVSSN
+1013 
-1028 LAKTVVKVKNL
+1028 
-1039 PWSKGVFDSV
+1039 
-1049 NNFIV
+1049 
-1054 NEQLITEFGISN
+1054 
-1066 NTNGHGANLTTSGLQ
+1066 
-1081 VVDGSNANH
+1081 
-1090 YVTGVVEAN
+1090 
-1099 TFYIT
+1099 
-1104 GKNDGYSTRVTDA
+1104 
-1117 GIFISYAPAN
+1117 
-1127 NDSVPR
+1127 
-1133 IYGRAVQSNQSIKH
+1133 
-1147 AICFSEDGGFNPTD
+1147 
-1161 NFTRLIGIDYPVN
+1161 
-1174 EHDAAP
+1174 
-1180 KGYVDAADEGFLYV
+1180 YVDAADEGFLYV
-1194 DGGRLYA
+1194 DGGRMYA
-1201 HGDTPQDVLLDRLDF
+1201 HGTAPQDVLLDRLDF

-1226 VSLDCV
+1226 VSLDCG
-1232 AGSAGPILSVSD
+1232 AGSTGPILSVSD

-1265 MTLGAVAKLGNDDY
+1265 MTLGAVAKLGNDNY

-1288 YKVTSGGSITGAY
+1288 YKVTSAGTITGAY

-1329 IGDTI
+1329 IGDTV
-1334 DITVAVDDA
+1334 DITVAIDDA

>member
-32 CCGPCKPPVPGCGP
+32 CCRPCKPPVPGCGP

-76 ANLNHKM
+76 ANLNCKM

-137 PFVDCGGQPIYMEMG
+137 PFVDCAGQPIYMEMG

-196 PIYSGADA
+196 PIYSGVVDA
-204 VGTMALIPGECDYT
+204 RALIPGQCDYT
-218 LGVTENGYF
+218 LGVTENGFF

-242 KAMRQDKVRN
+242 KTMRQDKVRN

-263 EYVVDGNLS
+263 EYVVDENLNE
-272 DMELPCTVMAMN
+272 MELPCTVMAMN

-417 RKDADDALGERIDKE
+417 RKDADEALGERIDKEIQDREDADEALGGRIDKE

-443 DEKYAAEVARL
+443 DEKYAGEVARL
-454 DEEIETLGQRVTTE
+454 DGEIDALSQRVTTE
-468 VARLDELIQ
+468 VARLDALIQ
-477 STKAELT
+477 STKDALT
-484 AKDVKRVKVTHDGT
+484 AKDIKEVKVTHEGT

-503 VELNDGTVLGADVIV
+503 VVLNDGTVLGADMIV

-528 DSYATVEQRL
+528 DNYATVEQRL
-538 NAEIEARKS
+538 DAEIQARKD
-547 ADDALIAL
+547 ADDAINAL

-562 RANGDTALAEQIE
+562 RANGDAELASQIE
-575 GVRAELSE
+575 SIKTELTA
-583 LIQGNTTDI
+583 LIQGNSTSI
-592 TALQGA
+592 TGLQNA
-598 LDTLTQTVQ
+598 LDTLSQTVQ

-658 FENVKQTVNEIQTEL
+658 FENVKQTVANMQEEL
-673 NQFEARVE
+673 NAFEERIE
-681 EQLGNYLPLSG
+681 GELGNYLPLSG
-692 GTMDG
+692 GTMSGPIRMNGNNIEFGNGGLNIDSSVQNIKVLSFISHSSFNPTNGIRYDG
-697 DIDLNYN
+697 NYHFFGPPVHHYAGIRVN
-704 DLLKVGAIN
+704 NIAMTPKTSSAGFVGLEATDAGHINLFTTKDSTYDEVILGKVG
-713 LNTTTTRTPNSIM
+713 T
-726 RDPNGFSFVS
+726 
-736 ADSNRYARLNFW
+736 
-748 SARMASSADIAEN
+748 
-761 IDIIPEQGGILNFK
+761 
-775 FKGVNTVL
+775 
-783 LRGVRTPEGNT
+783 
-794 DAANKQYVD
+794 
-803 NALKGYLPL
+803 
-812 TGGTVSGE
+812 
-820 VIFNDNIT
+820 
-828 IGSRDSVYF
+828 
-837 RDANDA
+837 
-843 VAARMYY
+843 
-850 DNTLKSISIQSRTTP
+850 
-865 EQNIYMGVGNGIQ
+865 
-878 VLSGGNILYVGD
+878 
-890 VKDLTDI
+890 
-897 GNPIGIGSR
+897 
-906 RSSRLEQF
+906 
-914 YVGDPVNDYAAA
+914 PVNGTDAA
-926 NKKYVDTVGSNLAEE
+926 NKKYVDTVGENLASE
-941 ISTVGGQF
+941 IAQVGAQLE
-949 SNYLPL
+949 NYLPL
-955 TGGTLTGPL
+955 SGGTLSGDL
-964 DIAQSGAV
+964 DITTAISFHKNTILQNQGSGVPFIYSMEMRNAGERDAAICLGANGANNFTLLMGGFAGDTNVAMHIQHDSSSIVPDTVIFNSKVGGIYDLQSENYLLACVRGHDPRTADDFATKRYV
-972 PSKDGLYHY
+972 DNL
-981 AANAY
+981 ANTLVKVRND
-986 AFYSYYVGDERPARK
+986 AFTK
-1001 FARFGVGEPVDD
+1001 GVLESVNNLIVNGEPV
-1013 SHATTKKYVDTVSSN
+1013 
-1028 LAKTVVKVKNL
+1028 
-1039 PWSKGVFDSV
+1039 
-1049 NNFIV
+1049 
-1054 NEQLITEFGISN
+1054 TEFGISRN
-1066 NTNGHGANLTTSGLQ
+1066 AVGAAASLTESGLQ
-1081 VVDGSNANH
+1081 VVDATSARQ
-1090 YVTGVVEAN
+1090 YVYSKLEAN

-1104 GKNDGYSTRVTDA
+1104 GMNSGYSTRVSDP
-1117 GIFISYAPAN
+1117 GIFIRYSPSN

-1133 IYGRAVQSNQSIKH
+1133 LYGRAVQSNQSIQH
-1147 AICFSEDGGFNPTD
+1147 VICFSESGGFDPQD

-1174 EHDAAP
+1174 GHDAAN
-1180 KGYVDAADEGFLYV
+1180 KAYVDNRASKGTISNLGTVEITNGQIEFTGGKQIIVDNYAYNFIKATLTLSGTITGGSYVSGTADFMNSQWFELGTGYNIPIILTGDASGPKNLTLHLY
-1194 DGGRLYA
+1194 
-1201 HGDTPQDVLLDRLDF
+1201 F
-1216 APGGVESGGI
+1216 
-1226 VSLDCV
+1226 
-1232 AGSAGPILSVSD
+1232 
-1244 GDSGLALLQAKTSD
+1244 
-1258 FSSNDDV
+1258 
-1265 MTLGAVAKLGNDDY
+1265 
-1279 PYTEPMLAT
+1279 
-1288 YKVTSGGSITGAY
+1288 TSGTMT
-1301 LLRSPQGLWAI
+1301 WAMYVPETVNLDLPFETKF
-1312 NISGSQEESFGH
+1312 NIS
-1324 NEARL
+1324 
-1329 IGDTI
+1329 
-1334 DITVAVDDA
+1334 TVVALSD
-1343 TSMTITFS
+1343 
-1351 QAVNAI
+1351 
-1357 SISKVI
+1357 
-1363 GIAPLTIEGVS
+1363 

>member
-12 WCGDVDTTRPGG
+12 WCGDVDTTRPGA

-32 CCGPCKPPVPGCGP
+32 CCGPCKPVPGCGP
-46 GRPPMPQFPDCGYHI
+46 VRPPMPQFPDCGYHI

-76 ANLNHKM
+76 ANLNCKM

-96 VYGAYEEVVRSAVC
+96 VFGAYEEVVRSAVC

-137 PFVDCGGQPIYMEMG
+137 PFVDCAGQPIYMEMG

-196 PIYSGADA
+196 PIYSEAA
-204 VGTMALIPGECDYT
+204 EARALIPGECDYT

-242 KAMRQDKVRN
+242 KSMRQDKVRN

-263 EYVVDGNLS
+263 EYVEDENLA

-290 FILAIGKDNVASDI
+290 FILAIGKDNVASAI

-358 FWYITKRRNF
+358 FWYITKRRHF

-417 RKDADDALGERIDKE
+417 RKDADAALGERIDTE
-432 IADREAADTAL
+432 IAERKAADTAL
-443 DEKYAAEVARL
+443 DEKYAGEVARL
-454 DEEIETLGQRVTTE
+454 DREIDVLSQRVTDE
-468 VARLDELIQ
+468 VARLDALIQ
-477 STKAELT
+477 STKETLN
-484 AKDVKRVKVTHDGT
+484 AKDVKEVKVTHEGT

-503 VELNDGTVLGADVIV
+503 VVLNDGTVLGTDVIV

-538 NAEIEARKS
+538 DAEIQARKD
-547 ADDALIAL
+547 ADDALNAL

-562 RANGDTALAEQIE
+562 RANGDTALAEQIAS
-575 GVRAELSE
+575 VKAELTE

-607 SNYASL
+607 SNYTSL

-651 FASTEQS
+651 FASTEES
-658 FENVKQTVNEIQTEL
+658 FENVKQTVANMQTEL
-673 NQFEARVE
+673 NEFEARIE
-681 EQLGNYLPLSG
+681 GELGNYLPLSG
-692 GTMDG
+692 GT
-697 DIDLNYN
+697 
-704 DLLKVGAIN
+704 
-713 LNTTTTRTPNSIM
+713 
-726 RDPNGFSFVS
+726 
-736 ADSNRYARLNFW
+736 
-748 SARMASSADIAEN
+748 
-761 IDIIPEQGGILNFK
+761 
-775 FKGVNTVL
+775 
-783 LRGVRTPEGNT
+783 
-794 DAANKQYVD
+794 
-803 NALKGYLPL
+803 
-812 TGGTVSGE
+812 
-820 VIFNDNIT
+820 
-828 IGSRDSVYF
+828 
-837 RDANDA
+837 
-843 VAARMYY
+843 
-850 DNTLKSISIQSRTTP
+850 
-865 EQNIYMGVGNGIQ
+865 
-878 VLSGGNILYVGD
+878 
-890 VKDLTDI
+890 
-897 GNPIGIGSR
+897 
-906 RSSRLEQF
+906 
-914 YVGDPVNDYAAA
+914 
-926 NKKYVDTVGSNLAEE
+926 
-941 ISTVGGQF
+941 
-949 SNYLPL
+949 
-955 TGGTLTGPL
+955 LTGPL
-964 DIAQSGAV
+964 DVQQSGSV
-972 PSKDGLYHY
+972 PTKDGLYHY
-981 AANAY
+981 AANDY
-986 AFYSYYVGDERPARK
+986 AFYSYYADDERPARK

-1013 SHATTKKYVDTVSSN
+1013 SHAATKKYVDTVGEN
-1028 LAKTVVKVKNL
+1028 LASEIAQVGGQFENYLPLTGGTVTGATVFQQEVTADTIDMSGGPNGNIHNVMTVEFEVTQQNPSGYAIMRNDTLQGFGAYNSSVPTPFAVGTPTQGYHAATKAYVDSAVTGYLPLSGGQMRGALDMNFKNVENIRQMGF
-1039 PWSKGVFDSV
+1039 GVGNYRYYALFEDGTLKLRKL
-1049 NNFIV
+1049 NIP
-1054 NEQLITEFGISN
+1054 
-1066 NTNGHGANLTTSGLQ
+1066 TNGIGYFNLDCEAITSWKSFTNIGVRMRTSANSTPEKPILDIIGTYQS
-1081 VVDGSNANH
+1081 AN
-1090 YVTGVVEAN
+1090 VRIAN
-1099 TFYIT
+1099 IATPIRDDDVAT
-1104 GKNDGYSTRVTDA
+1104 
-1117 GIFISYAPAN
+1117 
-1127 NDSVPR
+1127 
-1133 IYGRAVQSNQSIKH
+1133 
-1147 AICFSEDGGFNPTD
+1147 
-1161 NFTRLIGIDYPVN
+1161 
-1174 EHDAAP
+1174 
-1180 KGYVDAADEGFLYV
+1180 KGYVDSADEGFLYV
-1194 DGGRLYA
+1194 DGGRMYG
-1201 HGDTPQDVLLDRLDF
+1201 HGETPQDVLLDRLDF

-1226 VSLDCV
+1226 VSLDCGT
-1232 AGSAGPILSVSD
+1232 GSAGPILSVSD

-1258 FSSNDDV
+1258 YSSNDDV
-1265 MTLGAVAKLGNDDY
+1265 MTLGAVAKLGNADY
-1279 PYTEPMLAT
+1279 PYTAPMLAT
-1288 YKVTSGGSITGAY
+1288 YKVTSGGIITGAY

-1312 NISGSQEESFGH
+1312 NVSGSQEESFGH

-1329 IGDTI
+1329 IGDTV

>member
-32 CCGPCKPPVPGCGP
+32 CCRPCKPPVPGCGP
-46 GRPPMPQFPDCGYHI
+46 VRPPMPQFPDCGYHI

-76 ANLNHKM
+76 ANLNCKM

-137 PFVDCGGQPIYMEMG
+137 PFVDCACQPIYMEMG

-196 PIYSGADA
+196 PIYSGETA

-232 PNDKDNSGMI
+232 PKETDNSGMI
-242 KAMRQDKVRN
+242 KTMRQDKVRN

-263 EYVVDGNLS
+263 EYVVDDNLS

-358 FWYITKRRNF
+358 FWYITKRRHF

-417 RKDADDALGERIDKE
+417 RKDADVALGERIDKE
-432 IADREAADTAL
+432 IAERKAADTAL
-443 DEKYAAEVARL
+443 DEKYAGEVARL
-454 DEEIETLGQRVTTE
+454 DGEIDTLSQRVTDE
-468 VARLDELIQ
+468 VARLDALIQ
-477 STKAELT
+477 STKEALT
-484 AKDVKRVKVTHDGT
+484 AKDVKEVKVTHDGT

-503 VELNDGTVLGADVIV
+503 VVLNDGTVLGADVIV

-538 NAEIEARKS
+538 DAEIQARKD
-547 ADDALIAL
+547 ADDALNAL

-562 RANGDTALAEQIE
+562 RANEDTALGEQIAS
-575 GVRAELSE
+575 VRSE
-583 LIQGNTTDI
+583 LTELIRGNTTDI

-607 SNYASL
+607 SNYTSL

-631 GALQATVAALNETV
+631 GALQSTVAALNETV

-658 FENVKQTVNEIQTEL
+658 FENVKQTVANMQEEL
-673 NQFEARVE
+673 NAFEERIE
-681 EQLGNYLPLSG
+681 GELGNYLPLSG
-692 GTMDG
+692 GTMSGTINMNKHPMTGLSGLLFDG
-697 DIDLNYN
+697 ESTASGN
-704 DLLKVGAIN
+704 
-713 LNTTTTRTPNSIM
+713 RSIHF
-726 RDPNGFSFVS
+726 DGSNFVFYS
-736 ADSNRYARLNFW
+736 
-748 SARMASSADIAEN
+748 
-761 IDIIPEQGGILNFK
+761 
-775 FKGVNTVL
+775 GVDNTVYSPVSL
-783 LRGVRTPEGNT
+783 KSIDFYHGNVNNGHISMVSVEGKKLSFDTSLADYDTVILGNVGTPEINT
-794 DAANKQYVD
+794 DAANKLYVD
-803 NALKGYLPL
+803 SAVAGYLPL
-812 TGGTVSGE
+812 TGGIVTGN
-820 VIFNDNIT
+820 VIFNGGIT
-828 IGSRDSVYF
+828 VGKADSIYF
-837 RDANDA
+837 KDSSGES
-843 VAARMYY
+843 VTRMFYSGVSKAIHIQSIATPVDKMY
-850 DNTLKSISIQSRTTP
+850 FDPGDGISIASL
-865 EQNIYMGVGNGIQ
+865 GNTRVI
-878 VLSGGNILYVGD
+878 GD
-890 VKDLTDI
+890 VNDLVEQ
-897 GNPIGIGSR
+897 PGIGVR
-906 RSSRLEQF
+906 AGDRLEQF
-914 YVGDPVNDYAAA
+914 FVGEPQWDSSSAT
-926 NKKYVDTVGSNLAEE
+926 KKYVDTVGGNLAEE
-941 ISTVGGQF
+941 ISTIGGQF
-949 SNYLPL
+949 DNYLPL
-955 TGGTLTGPL
+955 SGGEMIGPLWIRTAIAFAKNTVLQNQGSGNPVIYSMEMRNAGANDAAICLGANGANNFTLILGGFAGNTNVAMQIQHESSSITPDTVIFNSKVGGTYDL
-964 DIAQSGAV
+964 QSKNYLLACVRGHD
-972 PSKDGLYHY
+972 PRTKD
-981 AANAY
+981 
-986 AFYSYYVGDERPARK
+986 D
-1001 FARFGVGEPVDD
+1001 FA
-1013 SHATTKKYVDTVSSN
+1013 TK
-1028 LAKTVVKVKNL
+1028 
-1039 PWSKGVFDSV
+1039 
-1049 NNFIV
+1049 
-1054 NEQLITEFGISN
+1054 
-1066 NTNGHGANLTTSGLQ
+1066 
-1081 VVDGSNANH
+1081 
-1090 YVTGVVEAN
+1090 
-1099 TFYIT
+1099 
-1104 GKNDGYSTRVTDA
+1104 R
-1117 GIFISYAPAN
+1117 
-1127 NDSVPR
+1127 
-1133 IYGRAVQSNQSIKH
+1133 
-1147 AICFSEDGGFNPTD
+1147 
-1161 NFTRLIGIDYPVN
+1161 
-1174 EHDAAP
+1174 
-1180 KGYVDAADEGFLYV
+1180 YVDAADEGFLYV

-1201 HGDTPQDVLLDRLDF
+1201 HGDSLQDVLLDRLYF
-1216 APGGVESGGI
+1216 APGGLEAGG
-1226 VSLDCV
+1226 VVGLSCGTGTGGAVLKVTDKNSSLT
-1232 AGSAGPILSVSD
+1232 
-1244 GDSGLALLQAKTSD
+1244 LLQAKTSD

-1288 YKVTSGGSITGAY
+1288 YKVTSGGIITGAY
-1301 LLRSPQGLWAI
+1301 MLRSPQGLWVI
-1312 NISGSQEESFGH
+1312 NISGSQEDSFSH

-1329 IGDTI
+1329 IGDTV

>member
-12 WCGDVDTTRPGG
+12 WCGDVDTTRPGA

-32 CCGPCKPPVPGCGP
+32 CCGPCKPPVPGCGTV
-46 GRPPMPQFPDCGYHI
+46 RPPMPQFPDCGYHI

-76 ANLNHKM
+76 ANLNCKM

-137 PFVDCGGQPIYMEMG
+137 PFVDCAGQPIYMEMG

-182 AERGFQGVAIWKGA
+182 AERSFQGVAIWKGA
-196 PIYSGADA
+196 PIYSEASEH
-204 VGTMALIPGECDYT
+204 TRALIPGQCDYT
-218 LGVTENGYF
+218 LGVTENGFF

-242 KAMRQDKVRN
+242 KSMRQDKVRN

-263 EYVVDGNLS
+263 EYVVDNNLS
-272 DMELPCTVMAMN
+272 DMELPCTVLAMN

-358 FWYITKRRNF
+358 FWYITKRRHF

-417 RKDADDALGERIDKE
+417 RKDADEALGERIDKE

-454 DEEIETLGQRVTTE
+454 DGEIEALEQRVTAE
-468 VARLDELIQ
+468 VTRLDALIQ
-477 STKAELT
+477 STKEALT
-484 AKDVKRVKVTHDGT
+484 AKDVKEVKVTHDGT

-503 VELNDGTVLGADVIV
+503 VVLNDGTVLGADVIV

-538 NAEIEARKS
+538 DAEIQARKD
-547 ADDALIAL
+547 ADDALNAL

-562 RANGDTALAEQIE
+562 RANGDTALGEQIAS
-575 GVRAELSE
+575 VRTELTE
-583 LIQGNTTDI
+583 LIKGNTTDI

-598 LDTLTQTVQ
+598 MDTLTQTVQ
-607 SNYASL
+607 SNYTSL

-658 FENVKQTVNEIQTEL
+658 FENVKQTVASMQDEL
-673 NQFEARVE
+673 NAFEERIEGELGNYLPLSGGTMTGPLHINNNVIDGVGAISFLGTGTPKAYSISMVGTEFNFNSYSDEAYATIKAGGYIFNDGLSLSYAPAGILYLNSDNPNTVIKRVGSPVDGTDAANKQYVDTVGE
-681 EQLGNYLPLSG
+681 NLAGEIAEVGGQLGNYLPLSG
-692 GTMDG
+692 GTMQG
-697 DIDLNYN
+697 SISLNN
-704 DLLKVGAIN
+704 NGLTSIGAIN
-713 LNTTTTRTPNSIM
+713 FNY
-726 RDPNGFSFVS
+726 G
-736 ADSNRYARLNFW
+736 NFDNVQTVFLRR
-748 SARMASSADIAEN
+748 APGRPTFNYPMYV
-761 IDIIPEQGGILNFK
+761 
-775 FKGVNTVL
+775 FKGDDTSNKEAGIEVKLVELGNSVTMVGALGGDAPWNGDEYKLVLFHSDGVNAGPVYITNVA
-783 LRGVRTPEGNT
+783 TPIT
-794 DAANKQYVD
+794 DDGAANKQYVD
-803 NALKGYLPL
+803 
-812 TGGTVSGE
+812 
-820 VIFNDNIT
+820 
-828 IGSRDSVYF
+828 
-837 RDANDA
+837 
-843 VAARMYY
+843 
-850 DNTLKSISIQSRTTP
+850 
-865 EQNIYMGVGNGIQ
+865 
-878 VLSGGNILYVGD
+878 
-890 VKDLTDI
+890 
-897 GNPIGIGSR
+897 
-906 RSSRLEQF
+906 
-914 YVGDPVNDYAAA
+914 
-926 NKKYVDTVGSNLAEE
+926 TVGENLAGE
-941 ISTVGGQF
+941 IAQVGGQF
-949 SNYLPL
+949 ENYLPL
-955 TGGTLTGPL
+955 SGGTMGGALDMNFENVENMRRMGFGEVSNSRYYALFEDETLKLIEQNIPSERIGYFNLDCDAITSWRGSMNIGVRMRTSANSTPEKPIL
-964 DIAQSGAV
+964 DIIGTYQS
-972 PSKDGLYHY
+972 
-981 AANAY
+981 
-986 AFYSYYVGDERPARK
+986 
-1001 FARFGVGEPVDD
+1001 
-1013 SHATTKKYVDTVSSN
+1013 
-1028 LAKTVVKVKNL
+1028 AKVR
-1039 PWSKGVFDSV
+1039 
-1049 NNFIV
+1049 I
-1054 NEQLITEFGISN
+1054 
-1066 NTNGHGANLTTSGLQ
+1066 
-1081 VVDGSNANH
+1081 
-1090 YVTGVVEAN
+1090 TGVAM
-1099 TFYIT
+1099 
-1104 GKNDGYSTRVTDA
+1104 
-1117 GIFISYAPAN
+1117 
-1127 NDSVPR
+1127 
-1133 IYGRAVQSNQSIKH
+1133 
-1147 AICFSEDGGFNPTD
+1147 PTAAD
-1161 NFTRLIGIDYPVN
+1161 NVAT
-1174 EHDAAP
+1174 
-1180 KGYVDAADEGFLYV
+1180 KGYVDAAAEGFLYV

-1201 HGDTPQDVLLDRLDF
+1201 HGETPQDVLLDRLDF
-1216 APGGVESGGI
+1216 AAGGVESGGI
-1226 VSLDCV
+1226 VSLDCG

-1258 FSSNDDV
+1258 FSNNDDV
-1265 MTLGAVAKLGNDDY
+1265 MTLGAVCKLGLGEYSYDQ
-1279 PYTEPMLAT
+1279 PRITT
-1288 YKVTSGGSITGAY
+1288 FKVTSVGIITGTY
-1301 LLRSPQGLWAI
+1301 MLRAPEGVWLI
-1312 NISGSQEESFGH
+1312 NVSGSPEDSFDHAES
-1324 NEARL
+1324 RL
-1329 IGDTI
+1329 IGSTA
-1334 DITVAVDDA
+1334 DITVTLNDA
-1343 TSMTITFS
+1343 LTMTITFS
-1351 QAVNAI
+1351 LATHAV

-1363 GIAPLTIEGVS
+1363 GIAPLTLEGVS

>member
-12 WCGDVDTTRPGG
+12 WCGDVDTTRPGA

-32 CCGPCKPPVPGCGP
+32 CCRPCKPPVPGC
-46 GRPPMPQFPDCGYHI
+46 RPPMPQFPDCGYHI

-76 ANLNHKM
+76 ANLNCKM

-137 PFVDCGGQPIYMEMG
+137 PFVDCAGQPIYMEMG

-196 PIYSGADA
+196 PIYSEASEP
-204 VGTMALIPGECDYT
+204 TRALIPGQYDYT
-218 LGVTENGYF
+218 LGVTENGFF

-242 KAMRQDKVRN
+242 KSMRQDKVRN

-263 EYVVDGNLS
+263 EYVVDNNLS

-358 FWYITKRRNF
+358 FWYITKRRHF

-417 RKDADDALGERIDKE
+417 REDADTALGERIDKE
-432 IADREAADTAL
+432 IAERKAADTAL
-443 DEKYAAEVARL
+443 DEKYAGEVARL
-454 DEEIETLGQRVTTE
+454 DGEIDALSQRVTDE
-468 VARLDELIQ
+468 VARLDALIQ
-477 STKAELT
+477 STKKALT
-484 AKDVKRVKVTHDGT
+484 AKDVKEVKVTHDGT

-503 VELNDGTVLGADVIV
+503 VLLNDGTVLGADVIV

-538 NAEIEARKS
+538 DAEIQARKD
-547 ADDALIAL
+547 ADDALNAL

-562 RANGDTALAEQIE
+562 RANGDTTLAEQIAS
-575 GVRAELSE
+575 VKAELTK

-607 SNYASL
+607 SNYTSL

-658 FENVKQTVNEIQTEL
+658 FENVKQTVASMQEEL
-673 NQFEARVE
+673 NAFEERIE
-681 EQLGNYLPLSG
+681 GELGNYLPLSG
-692 GTMDG
+692 GTMQ
-697 DIDLNYN
+697 
-704 DLLKVGAIN
+704 GAISLNGNWLSSVGILTFKYNKVIKERAVFLKSAPGRPTFNYPMYVFKGDDPSANKEAGIEVN
-713 LNTTTTRTPNSIM
+713 LVELGNS
-726 RDPNGFSFVS
+726 VS
-736 ADSNRYARLNFW
+736 
-748 SARMASSADIAEN
+748 MAGV
-761 IDIIPEQGGILNFK
+761 QGGDAPWTGDEYKLVLFHSD
-775 FKGVNTVL
+775 GVEAGPVYVTNVA
-783 LRGVRTPEGNT
+783 TPIT
-794 DAANKQYVD
+794 DDGAANKAYVD
-803 NALKGYLPL
+803 M
-812 TGGTVSGE
+812 VGE
-820 VIFNDNIT
+820 
-828 IGSRDSVYF
+828 
-837 RDANDA
+837 
-843 VAARMYY
+843 
-850 DNTLKSISIQSRTTP
+850 
-865 EQNIYMGVGNGIQ
+865 
-878 VLSGGNILYVGD
+878 
-890 VKDLTDI
+890 
-897 GNPIGIGSR
+897 
-906 RSSRLEQF
+906 
-914 YVGDPVNDYAAA
+914 
-926 NKKYVDTVGSNLAEE
+926 NLAGE
-941 ISTVGGQF
+941 IAEVGGQLG
-949 SNYLPL
+949 NYLPL
-955 TGGTLTGPL
+955 SGGQMRGALDMNFENVENMRRMGFGEAGNSRYYTLFDDETLKLIDENIPSQSIGHFNLDCEAITSYRGLLGLGVRIHTSANSTASKPVL
-964 DIAQSGAV
+964 DI
-972 PSKDGLYHY
+972 
-981 AANAY
+981 
-986 AFYSYYVGDERPARK
+986 E
-1001 FARFGVGEPVDD
+1001 
-1013 SHATTKKYVDTVSSN
+1013 
-1028 LAKTVVKVKNL
+1028 
-1039 PWSKGVFDSV
+1039 
-1049 NNFIV
+1049 
-1054 NEQLITEFGISN
+1054 GI
-1066 NTNGHGANLTTSGLQ
+1066 
-1081 VVDGSNANH
+1081 
-1090 YVTGVVEAN
+1090 
-1099 TFYIT
+1099 
-1104 GKNDGYSTRVTDA
+1104 TDA
-1117 GIFISYAPAN
+1117 AK
-1127 NDSVPR
+1127 VR
-1133 IYGRAVQSNQSIKH
+1133 ITNIATPIG
-1147 AICFSEDGGFNPTD
+1147 EDDVAT
-1161 NFTRLIGIDYPVN
+1161 
-1174 EHDAAP
+1174 
-1180 KGYVDAADEGFLYV
+1180 KGYVDSADEGFLYV

-1201 HGDTPQDVLLDRLDF
+1201 HGDTPQEVLLGCLDF

-1226 VSLDCV
+1226 VSLDCG

-1258 FSSNDDV
+1258 FNSNDDV
-1265 MTLGAVAKLGNDDY
+1265 MTLGAVSKLGNASYDY
-1279 PYTEPMLAT
+1279 NQPMLAT
-1288 YKVTSGGSITGAY
+1288 YKVTSGGTITGAY
-1301 LLRSPQGLWAI
+1301 LLRSPQGVWII
-1312 NISGSQEESFGH
+1312 NISGSQETSFGH
-1324 NEARL
+1324 NETRL
-1329 IGDTI
+1329 IGDTV
-1334 DITVAVDDA
+1334 DITVAVDDD

-1357 SISKVI
+1357 SISKII
-1363 GIAPLTIEGVS
+1363 GIAPLTLEGVS